1 MKRKNLRLVVLLL
14 LLVVLLT
21 AVCVSAS
28 AADNMPFST
37 IRLIA
42 TTAFGDN
49 QTQIFYPN
57 HEAKT
62 LILYSSK
69 INNVVATN
77 PRWSALDSDGNVIEG
92 MKVTCDDFKKSS
104 YDDVSEIKVTYQ
116 GETTTYLQYHAKEKW
131 PMANVAYS
139 VTDTRDNDGNLIP
152 EEVSTNVK
160 TAGTSKSQKKKW
172 GTTTVT
178 STSDA
183 TPTKKVASNSKI
195 TLLGFAGK
203 IDSIEP
209 QEAVLAQT
217 SNSVTVNWYKTTG
230 TVTININAASL
241 PKTSKLPGVSSVKT
255 IPITVNDRRIVK
267 QTVTPCTNGTIKT
280 VYKEAR
286 PGDPVWWTAEPD
298 EGYKLNTFTAKDAF
312 GKDVTC
318 TVDPSDTNRISFMM
332 PYGEVTV
339 SATFVPLGADDKWNV
354 AKIEDVTLGSHKGTI
369 SGSEITIEGLTRAD
383 DLTKLVPEFTLSKG
397 ASVANANTLHFKN
410 MTRTKVT
417 VTSEDKSRSRDYYV
431 TVYKVDLDGAG
442 TEEDPFLIE
451 STSDFRAFIQYHPEK
466 YYLQK
471 ADLNLNGFTAQQ
483 GGAIVGTYGRPFKGV
498 YDGGGHKITGLTLN
512 DTNTGSNA
520 ALFHTVSGTVKN
532 LTIESDCSFTARQW
546 VGSFALYLKDGGK
559 LDSCVNRASVT
570 CKPTKDAMG
579 GSDAS
584 LNCFAGGLV
593 ARTNSSWRSAPQNQI
608 TNCRNEG
615 GVTVD
620 PADVPNGSFA
630 SAGGLVGG
638 PANVKISRSAN
649 TGAVSNAKSRP
660 TYYGT
665 DGNYTGGLVGQID
678 PNGAFGVKTEIVGCV
693 NSGSVT
699 GGCNVG
705 GIAGRVN
712 DQNGSVLIESCRNLG
727 NVHATNTADVQNVG
741 GILGCG
747 YAEIYNCDSAG
758 TITGETT
765 SASAYRGAIAGY
777 LRRENSVI
785 SRCFVANS
793 DAVVGGQANGVSY
806 TGAVETKFIAASD
819 VNSQTHIDELN
830 AYEKPKSLLKIT
842 FRAPTA
848 DETWANGNY
857 IPGEAETAKGYAA
870 KLLGF
875 AIDGHQAEIDEAAKT
890 VTLVLPHGTALT
902 SLTPILTLSS
912 GATYTPAGAQ
922 DFSAPVTYTV
932 TSEDK
937 SATAEYQVTVTAAEQ
952 SSGLGSFA
960 VKQGSTAYPVTTRED
975 GRKTVTIPASV
986 LASNAE
992 SALTFLY
999 RTNSGEKA
1007 TGTIGGTALTQTT
1020 SGAYDALSWPFSTA
1034 ALTSGTKTLTMTFG
1048 GETQQVDIVIV
1059 PELSSLSVK
1068 IADAAQRVTKTETGY
1083 KLDLPDS
1090 ASTVSVTAVPAL
1102 TSDKVTIDGAS
1113 GATKDVTVTGKDSF
1127 EIVVGS
1133 KTLTVTIN
1141 RVKTTSVTFTT
1152 TPADAAVT
1160 VIDQA
1165 GTPVLPDSDGVYTL
1179 LGGAG
1184 YTYTYRVSSS
1194 GYVTKTGS
1202 LTQVQLRGGSLLIDV
1217 SLAPAGSTVTPV
1229 DPSEP
1234 VTGEWP
1240 SFRGNE
1246 ANNGVTSAKTPISA
1260 DATVK
1265 SWAVQVGGT
1274 PTPPL
1279 MVNGKLYVLT
1289 GSTVKAID
1297 PKTGTVTATSERLA
1311 GTSQFG
1317 TNPIAYGD
1325 GKFYIQL
1332 DANTSDEKAHVQA
1345 IDAATLKSVWVSE
1358 GFEGQL
1364 ISPITYHNG
1373 YIYTGTWQQ
1382 EEKAGT
1388 YFCLSTTDEDPGR
1401 ATETKQTSWTISKTG
1416 GFYWVG
1422 AYAADNYVIFGSD
1435 NGKGGSTEY
1444 GSTLYSVN
1452 AKTGAVID
1460 TETNLIGDLRSAVV
1474 KSGSYVYFTSKAG
1487 YLYRATVSSDGQ
1499 LGTPEALKLDGMIT
1513 GTPVVCGDTVFV
1525 TCSGQTQFQSPG
1537 KIYAIKAD
1545 AETMSVYDRAATTG
1559 YIQSSLLVSD
1569 AYKAGEGKLY
1579 IYGSCNE
1586 ENGTI
1591 NFFKYDVTAHT
1602 FDTGVTKELYTP
1614 TGAEKQYNLCS
1625 LICDA
1630 RGTLYFKND
1639 SGYLT
1644 ALAREVIETDVS
1656 KVEDMIDALFPITD
1670 DSLTAIKQA
1679 RRYYEA
1685 LGDKKSEVTNLTSL
1699 ERAEAEYQQRL
1710 TNKRQTALDD
1720 LKKIYDA
1727 KDTKDFTAKG
1737 LQKLKEAYEEGVRN
1751 INNADDCKL
1760 VESSFNAA
1768 AEKINK
1774 LNGKDITVTFRL
1786 IGALQATQDVNLTK
1800 DSYLPE
1806 YVTWIPTTSYDL
1818 QEDATV
1824 YDLYTKAIGE
1834 AGLRSIGEEN
1844 DYVRTIYAPSCLGG
1858 YALSEFTNG
1867 ARSGWMYTVNG
1878 THPDRGLK
1886 NWKLKDGDVVV
1897 WHYIND
1903 YAHEAADWFDD
1914 PDYPALGDGTYYNG
1928 WLRAADISPEQYV
1941 QQLLGKI
1948 LKVGKN
1954 GTVEPKLTLS
1964 HIGKSVTFTFK
1975 PDKGYHVKDVK
1986 VDGKSVGAVTTYTV
2000 DKLTV
2005 STRIEVEF
2013 TNGVL
2018 PFTDVREADWFY
2030 DDVVYAY
2037 ENGLF
2042 SGTSDTTFSPNT
2054 SMTRAMLV
2062 TVLYR
2067 LEGQPTVSG
2076 RSGFSDVKLN
2086 SYYEDAVTWAADN
2099 GIVNGTGATTF
2110 SPNTNVTREQ
2120 MAAILY
2126 RYAQYKQYGTTASAG
2141 LNGFSDAAKVSTYA
2155 KAPLSW
2161 AVAEKL
2167 VNGSEGR
2174 LLPTGNAT
2182 RAQVAAI
2189 LHRFVENVAKTTA

>member
-1 MKRKNLRLVVLLL
+1 MRKKLRLTVFFLVVA
-14 LLVVLLT
+14 LLVATLCVTVFAEETALPFDTVRLSLYRASKGDTFTFDYRVDYNAKVLVAFYEGNKPKYPQSTSASATWEALNKGKKLE
-21 AVCVSAS
+21 AVTITGPRDGSGIPKDGVTKITISYDGNTYYYSAYFVKKGSICNDAIFSVRYYKEAAVIEKLYPDTETDGSVTIAASVSAS
-28 AADNMPFST
+28 DP
-37 IRLIA
+37 
-42 TTAFGDN
+42 
-49 QTQIFYPN
+49 P
-57 HEAKT
+57 AKD
-62 LILYSSK
+62 L
-69 INNVVATN
+69 
-77 PRWSALDSDGNVIEG
+77 
-92 MKVTCDDFKKSS
+92 
-104 YDDVSEIKVTYQ
+104 
-116 GETTTYLQYHAKEKW
+116 
-131 PMANVAYS
+131 
-139 VTDTRDNDGNLIP
+139 
-152 EEVSTNVK
+152 
-160 TAGTSKSQKKKW
+160 
-172 GTTTVT
+172 
-178 STSDA
+178 
-183 TPTKKVASNSKI
+183 ASNSKVTLTGFIGTI
-195 TLLGFAGK
+195 TKAEPADAVTIDPSGK
-203 IDSIEP
+203 FI
-209 QEAVLAQT
+209 
-217 SNSVTVNWYKTTG
+217 TVNWYKTSG
-230 TVTININAASL
+230 TVKMTVTGFPEASGITGE
-241 PKTSKLPGVSSVKT
+241 KTVTLK
-255 IPITVNDRRIVK
+255 DRRAVVQK
-267 QTVTPCTNGTIKT
+267 AESCTNGKVYPNNASGAYAGDTIK
-280 VYKEAR
+280 
-286 PGDPVWWTAEPD
+286 WTAEAAD
-298 EGYKLNTFTAKDAF
+298 GYKPSTFTVKDALDR
-312 GKDVTC
+312 DVAYTKSEDGEQI
-318 TVDPSDTNRISFMM
+318 TFPA

-339 SATFVPLGADDKWNV
+339 SATFVPLGPNDKSNAARLLGISLGGHEGV
-354 AKIEDVTLGSHKGTI
+354 VTGDNSFKIEGFT
-369 SGSEITIEGLTRAD
+369 AQD
-383 DLTKLVPEFTLSKG
+383 DLSKLKPVFTLSKG
-397 ASVANANTLHFKN
+397 ATVNDADSLTFTNGSQTMVIVRAEDGKH
-410 MTRTKVT
+410 TRVYWVT
-417 VTSEDKSRSRDYYV
+417 PKQMLLS
-431 TVYKVDLDGAG
+431 GAG

-451 STSDFRAFIQYHPEK
+451 NVDDFRKFVQMHPAG
-466 YYLQK
+466 YYKQTCDLDLSGLK
-471 ADLNLNGFTAQQ
+471 AQT
-483 GGAIVGTYGRPFKGV
+483 GGAIVNAAGEPFKGV

-520 ALFHTVSGTVKN
+520 ALFHTISGTVKN
-532 LTIESDCSFTARQW
+532 LTIDSSCSFSARQW

-559 LDSCVNRASVT
+559 LDSCTNLASVT
-570 CKPTKDAMG
+570 CKPSGTVDG
-579 GSDAS
+579 TV
-584 LNCFAGGLV
+584 NCFAGGLV
-593 ARTNSSWRSAPQNQI
+593 ALTDGSTWASAQNQI
-608 TNCRNEG
+608 TNCRNDG
-615 GVTVD
+615 SVTVA
-620 PADVPNGSFA
+620 PADTPNGNFA

-638 PANVKISRSAN
+638 PANVRLSQSVN
-649 TGAVSNAKSRP
+649 TGAVSNEASMQN
-660 TYYGT
+660 YYGM
-665 DGNYTGGLVGQID
+665 DGNCTGGLVGQID
-678 PNGAFGVKTEIVGCV
+678 PNSAFGVKTEIIGCV
-693 NSGSVT
+693 NTGKVS

-705 GIAGRVN
+705 GAAGKVN
-712 DQNGSVLIESCRNLG
+712 NKNGSVLIESCRNLG
-727 NVHATNTADVQNVG
+727 NVHATNTADVQNAG

-785 SRCFVANS
+785 SRCFVANA

-806 TGAVETKFIAASD
+806 SGAVETKFIAASD

-848 DETWANGNY
+848 EETWANGNY
-857 IPGEAETAKGYAA
+857 IPGKAETAKGYEA

-875 AIDGHQAEIDEAAKT
+875 AIDGRQAEIDEAAKT

-902 SLTPILTLSS
+902 SLTPTLTLSS
-912 GATYTPAGAQ
+912 RATYTPAGAQ

-975 GRKTVTIPASV
+975 GRKAVTIPASA

-999 RTNSGEKA
+999 RTNSGKKA

-1034 ALTSGTKTLTMTFG
+1034 TLTSGTKTLTMTFG
-1048 GETQQVDIVIV
+1048 GEKQQVDIVIV
-1059 PELSSLSVK
+1059 PELSSLTVK

-1102 TSDKVTIDGAS
+1102 TSDTVMIS
-1113 GATKDVTVTGKDSF
+1113 GTANTTADVDVTGKTSF
-1127 EIVVGS
+1127 DIVVGG
-1133 KTLTVTIN
+1133 KPLTVAIN

-1152 TPADAAVT
+1152 TPAAAAVT

-1165 GTPVLPDSDGVYTL
+1165 GTPVLPDSKGVYTL

-1240 SFRGNE
+1240 SFRGNVS
-1246 ANNGVTSAKTPISA
+1246 NNGVTSAKTPISK
-1260 DATVK
+1260 DETVK
-1265 SWAVQVGGT
+1265 SWSVQIGGT

-1297 PKTGTVTATSERLA
+1297 PKTGTVTATSETLV

-1332 DANTSDEKAHVQA
+1332 DANTPDEKAHVQA

-1388 YFCLSTTDEDPGR
+1388 YFCLSTTDEDP
-1401 ATETKQTSWTISKTG
+1401 ASAAETKQTSWTISKAG

-1422 AYAADNYVIFGSD
+1422 AYATDNYVIFGSD

-1487 YLYRATVSSDGQ
+1487 YLYRAAVSNAGQ

-1685 LGDKKSEVTNLTSL
+1685 LGNKKSEVTNLTSL

-1710 TNKRQTALDD
+1710 TNKRQTTLDD

-1727 KDTKDFTAKG
+1727 KDTKDFTARG

-1954 GTVEPKLTLS
+1954 GSVEPKLTLS
-1964 HIGKSVTFTFK
+1964 HIGRSVTFTFK

-2042 SGTSDTTFSPNT
+2042 SGTSDTTFSPNA

-2110 SPNTNVTREQ
+2110 SPNANVTREQ

-2141 LNGFSDAAKVSTYA
+2141 LNGFSDAAKVSAYA

-2189 LHRFVENVAKTTA
+2189 LHRFVENVAKPTA

>member
-1 MKRKNLRLVVLLL
+1 MLLL
-14 LLVVLLT
+14 AAAVVFGLFVL
-21 AVCVSAS
+21 
-28 AADNMPFST
+28 AANAETGSFSKVT
-37 IRLIA
+37 LHTTNNDSDAALPEA
-42 TTAFGDN
+42 TYY
-49 QTQIFYPN
+49 FYPN
-57 HEAKT
+57 HRTKT
-62 LILYSSK
+62 LIRYKALTDDDWFEPDGAAKTNYTCETDNPDLTITCEGRFDGLYG
-69 INNVVATN
+69 AGGHEPTN
-77 PRWSALDSDGNVIEG
+77 PLTFKVTDKDGNTETYLG
-92 MKVTCDDFKKSS
+92 YFLTAGKVCKAIKYPYATIISGTKENPRKEILS
-104 YDDVSEIKVTYQ
+104 YSIDVQPGITTYK
-116 GETTTYLQYHAKEKW
+116 TTTA
-131 PMANVAYS
+131 
-139 VTDTRDNDGNLIP
+139 TGNLP
-152 EEVSTNVK
+152 DD
-160 TAGTSKSQKKKW
+160 TAKASKLTLTQFLGEITDAKPD
-172 GTTTVT
+172 GAVT
-178 STSDA
+178 ICED
-183 TPTKKVASNSKI
+183 KASVI
-195 TLLGFAGK
+195 
-203 IDSIEP
+203 
-209 QEAVLAQT
+209 
-217 SNSVTVNWYKTTG
+217 VNWYQ
-230 TVTININAASL
+230 A
-241 PKTSKLPGVSSVKT
+241 
-255 IPITVNDRRIVK
+255 
-267 QTVTPCTNGTIKT
+267 NGTIELTLGNYPAECGIESQTITITDSRALNQIKGSCANGRVSSNDT
-280 VYKEAR
+280 LASSGT
-286 PGDPVWWTAEPD
+286 PLSWTAIAD
-298 EGYKLNTFTAKDAF
+298 DGYKVSTFTIKNAFGQLITDYTTSINANGDTVCTFTA
-312 GKDVTC
+312 
-318 TVDPSDTNRISFMM
+318 

-339 SATFVPLGADDKWNV
+339 SAEFVPLGPSDKSN
-354 AKIEDVTLGSHKGTI
+354 AARLLGISLGSHEGMVT
-369 SGSEITIEGLTRAD
+369 GSNSFKIEGFTAQD
-383 DLTKLVPEFTLSKG
+383 DLSKFTPVFTLSKG
-397 ASVANANTLHFKN
+397 ATVDDKDSLTFTNGSQTMVIVRAEDGKH
-410 MTRTKVT
+410 TRVYWVT
-417 VTSEDKSRSRDYYV
+417 PKQMLLS
-431 TVYKVDLDGAG
+431 GAG

-451 STSDFRAFIQYHPEK
+451 SVDDFKKFVQMHPAGSYK
-466 YYLQK
+466 QTC
-471 ADLNLNGFTAQQ
+471 DLNLSGFKAQT
-483 GGAIVGTYGRPFKGV
+483 GGAIVNVAGEPFKGV
-498 YDGGGHKITGLTLN
+498 YDGGGHKITGLQLN

-532 LTIESDCSFTARQW
+532 LTIDSSCSFTARQW
-546 VGSFALYLKDGGK
+546 VGSFALYLKDGGT
-559 LDSCVNRASVT
+559 LENCVNEASVT
-570 CKPTKDAMG
+570 CKPSDKMQG
-579 GSDAS
+579 GSDYT
-584 LNCFAGGLV
+584 LNCFAGGIV
-593 ARTNSSWRSAPQNQI
+593 ARTDSSWRNVAQNQI
-608 TNCRNEG
+608 TSCRNDG
-615 GVTVD
+615 SVTVD
-620 PADVPNGSFA
+620 PADVANGSFA

-638 PANVKISRSAN
+638 AANVKISRSAN

-660 TYYGT
+660 SYYGT

-678 PNGAFGVKTEIVGCV
+678 PIDAFGVKTELIGCLNTGKV
-693 NSGSVT
+693 S

-705 GIAGRVN
+705 GIAGKVN
-712 DQNGSVLIESCRNLG
+712 NKGGSVLIESCRSLG
-727 NVHATNTADVQNVG
+727 NVHATNETDVQNAG

-747 YAEIYNCDSAG
+747 YAEIYNCDSAAA
-758 TITGETT
+758 ITGETT
-765 SASAYRGAIAGY
+765 AASAYRGAIVGY

-785 SRCFVANS
+785 SRCFVANA
-793 DAVVGGQANGVSY
+793 DAVVGGQASGVSY
-806 TGAVETKFIAASD
+806 SGAVETKFIAASD
-819 VNSQTHIDELN
+819 VNAQTHIDELN

-842 FRAPTA
+842 FRKPT
-848 DETWANGNY
+848 EEEKEWAGDNY
-857 IPGEAETAKGYAA
+857 IPGEAETAKGYEA

-875 AIDGHQAEIDEAAKT
+875 AIDGRQAEIDEAAKT
-890 VTLVLPHGTALT
+890 VTLVLPNGTALT
-902 SLTPILTLSS
+902 SLTPTLTRSS

-922 DFSAPVTYTV
+922 DFSGPVTYTV

-937 SATAEYQVTVTAAEQ
+937 SATATYTVTVTAASEA
-952 SSGLGSFA
+952 SGLGSFA
-960 VKQGSTAYPVTTRED
+960 VKQGSTAYTVTD
-975 GRKTVTIPASV
+975 GQDGKKTVTIPASA

-1034 ALTSGTKTLTMTFG
+1034 TLTSGTKTLTMTFG
-1048 GETQQVDIVIV
+1048 GETQLVDIVIV

-1102 TSDKVTIDGAS
+1102 TSDIVTIS
-1113 GATKDVTVTGKDSF
+1113 GTANTTADVDVTGKTSF
-1127 EIVVGS
+1127 DIVVSG
-1133 KTLTVTIN
+1133 KTLTVAIN

-1165 GTPVLPDSDGVYTL
+1165 GTPVLPDSKGVYTL
-1179 LGGAG
+1179 LGGSG
-1184 YTYTYRVSSS
+1184 YSYTYRVSSS

-1202 LTQVQLRGGSLLIDV
+1202 LAQVHLKGGSLLIDV

-1229 DPSEP
+1229 DPTEP

-1246 ANNGVTSAKTPISA
+1246 ANNGVTSAKTPVSA

-1265 SWAVQVGGT
+1265 SWSVQIGGT

-1279 MVNGKLYVLT
+1279 MVGGKLYVLT

-1297 PKTGTVTATSERLA
+1297 PKTGTVTATSEKLA
-1311 GTSQFG
+1311 GTSQFA

-1388 YFCLSTTDEDPGR
+1388 YFCLSTTDEDPTST
-1401 ATETKQTSWTISKTG
+1401 TETKQTSWTISKQG

-1422 AYAADNYVIFGSD
+1422 AYATDNYVIFGSD
-1435 NGKGGSTEY
+1435 NGKGGYDEY

-1452 AKTGAVID
+1452 AKTGAIID
-1460 TETNLIGDLRSAVV
+1460 TETNLTGDLRSAVV

-1487 YLYRATVSSDGQ
+1487 ILYRATVAANGSLSELQ
-1499 LGTPEALKLDGMIT
+1499 SLKLDGMIT

-1525 TCSGQTQFQSPG
+1525 TCSGQTQFNSTG
-1537 KIYAIKAD
+1537 TIYAVDAATMAVYNDGTAKA
-1545 AETMSVYDRAATTG
+1545 TTTG

-1569 AYKAGEGKLY
+1569 AYKADEGKLY

-1591 NFFKYDVTAHT
+1591 NFFKYDVANHT

-1644 ALAREVIETDVS
+1644 ALAREVIETDAG
-1656 KVEDMIDALFPITD
+1656 KVIEKIDALFPITD
-1670 DSLTAIKQA
+1670 DSLAAIKEA

-1685 LGDKKSEVTNLTSL
+1685 LSPEQKAEVDNLALL
-1699 ERAEAEYQQRL
+1699 EQAEREYQQRL

-1727 KDTKDFTAKG
+1727 KDTKDFTARG
-1737 LQKLKEAYEEGVRN
+1737 LQKLKEAYDEGVRN

-1964 HIGKSVTFTFK
+1964 HIGRSVTFTFK

-2005 STRIEVEF
+2005 STRIEVAF

-2042 SGTSDTTFSPNT
+2042 SGTSDTTFSPNA

-2067 LEGQPTVSG
+2067 LESQPTVSG

-2110 SPNTNVTREQ
+2110 SPNANVTREQ

-2161 AVAEKL
+2161 AFAEKL

>member
-37 IRLIA
+37 IQLIA
-42 TTAFGDN
+42 TTAFGND

-77 PRWSALDSDGNVIEG
+77 PRWSALDSDGNVIAG
-92 MKVTCDDFKKSS
+92 MEVTCDDFKKSS

-152 EEVSTNVK
+152 EEVNTSVK

-172 GTTTVT
+172 GSTTVT

-183 TPTKKVASNSKI
+183 TPTKEVASNTKI

-267 QTVTPCTNGTIKT
+267 QTVTPYTNGTIKT
-280 VYKEAR
+280 VYKEAYA
-286 PGDPVWWTAEPD
+286 GDTVWWTAEPD

-339 SATFVPLGADDKWNV
+339 SATFAELQPGEKSSTARMKSMKLGKYEGKV
-354 AKIEDVTLGSHKGTI
+354 SGT
-369 SGSEITIEGLTRAD
+369 EVTIEGPISTD
-383 DLTKLVPEFTLSKG
+383 DLTQLAPSFTLSNG
-397 ASVANANTLHFKN
+397 AYVEDADTLRFKN
-410 MTRTKVT
+410 RQRQKVT
-417 VTSEDKSRSRDYYV
+417 VMAEDGVHSCDYYV
-431 TVYKVDLDGAG
+431 TVYQVTLEGLG
-442 TEEDPFLIE
+442 TAEKPFLIKDTNDF
-451 STSDFRAFIQYHPEK
+451 TSFVDYHPEAH
-466 YYLQK
+466 YLQQ
-471 ADLNLNGFTAQQ
+471 ADLNLSGVTAPS
-483 GGAIVGTYGRPFKGV
+483 GAVISGTFKGV
-498 YDGGGHKITGLTLN
+498 YDGGNHKITGLKLN
-512 DTNTGSNA
+512 NLSVDSNA

-785 SRCFVANS
+785 SRCFVANADS
-793 DAVVGGQANGVSY
+793 VVGGQANGVSY
-806 TGAVETKFIAASD
+806 SGAVETKFIAASD

-848 DETWANGNY
+848 EETWAGGNY
-857 IPGEAETAKGYAA
+857 IPGEAETAKGYEA

-890 VTLVLPHGTALT
+890 VTLVLPHGTTLT
-902 SLTPILTLSS
+902 SLTPTLTRSS
-912 GATYTPAGAQ
+912 GATYTPTGAQ
-922 DFSAPVTYTV
+922 DFSAPVAYTV

-937 SATAEYQVTVTAAEQ
+937 SATATYTVTVTAASEA
-952 SSGLGSFA
+952 SGLGSFA
-960 VKQGSTAYPVTTRED
+960 VKQGSTAYPVTTGED
-975 GRKTVTIPASV
+975 GRKTVTIPASA

-999 RTNSGEKA
+999 RTNSGKKA
-1007 TGTIGGTALTQTT
+1007 EGAIGGTALTQTT

-1034 ALTSGTKTLTMTFG
+1034 TLTSGTKTLTMTFG
-1048 GETQQVDIVIV
+1048 DETQLVDIVIV

-1102 TSDKVTIDGAS
+1102 TSDTVTIS
-1113 GATKDVTVTGKDSF
+1113 GTANTTADVDVTGKTSF
-1127 EIVVGS
+1127 DIVVSG
-1133 KTLTVTIN
+1133 KTLTVAIN

-1165 GTPVLPDSDGVYTL
+1165 GTPVLPDSKGVYTL

-1246 ANNGVTSAKTPISA
+1246 ANNGVTSAKTPISK
-1260 DATVK
+1260 DETVK
-1265 SWAVQVGGT
+1265 SWSVQIGGT

-1279 MVNGKLYVLT
+1279 MVSGKLYVLT

-1297 PKTGTVTATSERLA
+1297 PKTGTVTATSEKLA

-1382 EEKAGT
+1382 EEKTGA
-1388 YFCLSTTDEDPGR
+1388 YFCLSTTDEDPGST
-1401 ATETKQTSWTISKTG
+1401 TETKYTSWRISKTG

-1422 AYAADNYVIFGSD
+1422 AYATDNYVIFGSD

-1487 YLYRATVSSDGQ
+1487 YLYRAAVSNAGQ

-1591 NFFKYDVTAHT
+1591 NFFKYDVANHT

-1685 LGDKKSEVTNLTSL
+1685 LSDKKSEVTNLTSL

-1727 KDTKDFTAKG
+1727 KDTKDFTARG

-1954 GTVEPKLTLS
+1954 GTVEPKLALS
-1964 HIGKSVTFTFK
+1964 HIGRSVTFTFK

-2042 SGTSDTTFSPNT
+2042 SGTSDTTFSPNA

-2110 SPNTNVTREQ
+2110 SPNANVTREQ

>member
-1 MKRKNLRLVVLLL
+1 MPN
-14 LLVVLLT
+14 T
-21 AVCVSAS
+21 A
-28 AADNMPFST
+28 NPKT
-37 IRLIA
+37 
-42 TTAFGDN
+42 GD
-49 QTQIFYPN
+49 
-57 HEAKT
+57 
-62 LILYSSK
+62 
-69 INNVVATN
+69 
-77 PRWSALDSDGNVIEG
+77 
-92 MKVTCDDFKKSS
+92 
-104 YDDVSEIKVTYQ
+104 
-116 GETTTYLQYHAKEKW
+116 
-131 PMANVAYS
+131 
-139 VTDTRDNDGNLIP
+139 
-152 EEVSTNVK
+152 
-160 TAGTSKSQKKKW
+160 
-172 GTTTVT
+172 TVT
-178 STSDA
+178 
-183 TPTKKVASNSKI
+183 
-195 TLLGFAGK
+195 
-203 IDSIEP
+203 
-209 QEAVLAQT
+209 
-217 SNSVTVNWYKTTG
+217 
-230 TVTININAASL
+230 
-241 PKTSKLPGVSSVKT
+241 
-255 IPITVNDRRIVK
+255 
-267 QTVTPCTNGTIKT
+267 
-280 VYKEAR
+280 
-286 PGDPVWWTAEPD
+286 WTAEPD
-298 EGYKLNTFTAKDAF
+298 EGYKLDKFTVKDAI
-312 GKDVTC
+312 GNDVAYTINQA
-318 TVDPSDTNRISFMM
+318 DSNRISFVA
-332 PYGEVTV
+332 PYGGEVTV
-339 SATFVPLGADDKWNV
+339 SATFAKLQPGEKSSTARMKSMKLGKYEG
-354 AKIEDVTLGSHKGTI
+354 KI
-369 SGSEITIEGLTRAD
+369 SGTEVTIEGPISTD
-383 DLTKLVPEFTLSKG
+383 DLTQLVPSFTLSNG
-397 ASVANANTLHFKN
+397 AYVENAENLRFENMKSKKVRVMAEDGLHY
-410 MTRTKVT
+410 
-417 VTSEDKSRSRDYYV
+417 RDYTV
-431 TVYKVDLDGAG
+431 TVYQVTLEGLG
-442 TEEDPFLIE
+442 TAAEPFLIKDTNDF
-451 STSDFRAFIQYHPEK
+451 TSFAKYHPEAH
-466 YYLQK
+466 YLQRD
-471 ADLNLNGFTAQQ
+471 DLNLSGVTASSGAVI
-483 GGAIVGTYGRPFKGV
+483 GGTFKGV
-498 YDGGGHKITGLTLN
+498 YDGGSYKITGLKLN
-512 DTNTGSNA
+512 NLDTGSNA
-520 ALFHTVSGTVKN
+520 ALFHTISGAVKN

-546 VGSFALYLKDGGK
+546 VGSFALYLKDGGT
-559 LDSCVNRASVT
+559 LDNCTNRAAVT
-570 CKPTKDAMG
+570 CKPSGTVDG
-579 GSDAS
+579 TI
-584 LNCFAGGLV
+584 NCFAGGLV
-593 ARTNSSWRSAPQNQI
+593 ARTDGSLWSSAQNQI
-608 TNCRNEG
+608 TNCRNDG
-615 GVTVD
+615 SVTVA
-620 PADVPNGSFA
+620 PADTPNGNFA

-638 PANVKISRSAN
+638 PANVRLSQSVN
-649 TGAVSNAKSRP
+649 TGEVSNEVSMQN
-660 TYYGT
+660 YYGM
-665 DGNYTGGLVGQID
+665 DGNCTGGIVGQID
-678 PNGAFGVKTEIVGCV
+678 PIDAFAGKTELVGCV
-693 NSGSVT
+693 NTGKVT

-705 GIAGRVN
+705 GVAGKVN
-712 DQNGSVLIESCRNLG
+712 NKNGSVLIESCRNLG
-727 NVHATNTADVQNVG
+727 NVHATNTADVQNAG

-785 SRCFVANS
+785 SRCFVANADS
-793 DAVVGGQANGVSY
+793 VVGGQATGISY

-848 DETWANGNY
+848 EETWAGGNY
-857 IPGEAETAKGYAA
+857 IPGEAETAKGYEA

-875 AIDGHQAEIDEAAKT
+875 AIDGRQAEIDEAAKT
-890 VTLVLPHGTALT
+890 VTLVLPNGTALT
-902 SLTPILTLSS
+902 SLTPTLTLSS

-922 DFSAPVTYTV
+922 DFTSPVTYTI

-937 SATAEYQVTVTAAEQ
+937 SATAAYKVTVTAAEQ

-975 GRKTVTIPASV
+975 GRKTVTIPASA

-999 RTNSGEKA
+999 RTNSGKKA
-1007 TGTIGGTALTQTT
+1007 EGTIGGTALTQTT

-1034 ALTSGTKTLTMTFG
+1034 TLTSGTKALTMTFG
-1048 GETQQVDIVIV
+1048 GEKQLVDIVIV
-1059 PELSSLSVK
+1059 PELSSLTVK
-1068 IADAAQRVTKTETGY
+1068 IADAAQRVTKTEAGY
-1083 KLDLPDS
+1083 KLDLPGS

-1102 TSDKVTIDGAS
+1102 ASDEVTINGTK
-1113 GATKDVTVTGKDSF
+1113 ATTADVDVAGKTSFSITVGG
-1127 EIVVGS
+1127 EPI
-1133 KTLTVTIN
+1133 TVAIN

-1165 GTPVLPDSDGVYTL
+1165 GAPVLPDSEGVYTL

-1246 ANNGVTSAKTPISA
+1246 ANNGVTSAKTSISK
-1260 DATVK
+1260 DETVK
-1265 SWAVQVGGT
+1265 SWSVQIGGT

-1279 MVNGKLYVLT
+1279 MVSGKLYVLT

-1297 PKTGTVTATSERLA
+1297 PKTGTVTATSEKLA

-1382 EEKAGT
+1382 EEKTGT
-1388 YFCLSTTDEDPGR
+1388 YFCLSTTDEDP
-1401 ATETKQTSWTISKTG
+1401 ASANETKQTSWTISKAG

-1422 AYAADNYVIFGSD
+1422 AYATDNYVIFGSD

-1685 LGDKKSEVTNLTSL
+1685 LGDKKSEVTNLASL

-1710 TNKRQTALDD
+1710 TAKRQTALDD

-1964 HIGKSVTFTFK
+1964 HIGRSVTFTFK

-2042 SGTSDTTFSPNT
+2042 SGTSDTTFSPNA

-2110 SPNTNVTREQ
+2110 SPNANVTREQ

>member
-1 MKRKNLRLVVLLL
+1 MKKRKNLRFAVMLLALIL
-14 LLVVLLT
+14 LMT
-21 AVCVSAS
+21 AVSVCVSA
-28 AADNMPFST
+28 ADDDMPFST
-37 IRLIA
+37 IQLIG
-42 TTAFGDN
+42 TNTWNEDVPS
-49 QTQIFYPN
+49 IFYPN

-62 LILYSSK
+62 LIVYSSFTAA
-69 INNVVATN
+69 NVVAEK
-77 PRWSALDSDGNVIEG
+77 PRWSALDSNGNVIEG
-92 MKVTCDDFKKSS
+92 MEVTCDDFKNSS
-104 YDDVSEIKVTYQ
+104 YNDVSAIKVTYQ
-116 GETTTYLQYHAKEKW
+116 GKTATYLQYHAQLKW
-131 PMANVAYS
+131 PLSGVEYS
-139 VTDTRDNDGNLIP
+139 VTDDRDSDGNLIP
-152 EEVSTNVK
+152 EKVSVSPK
-160 TAGTSKSQKKKW
+160 TTGSKPKDKAKW
-172 GTTTVT
+172 GNTTVT
-178 STSDA
+178 TTSTAVPS
-183 TPTKKVASNSKI
+183 KEVASKSKI
-195 TLLGFAGK
+195 TLLGFCGA
-203 IDSIEP
+203 ITSIEP
-209 QEAVLAQT
+209 KDAVLEHT
-217 SNSVTVNWYKTTG
+217 SNSATVNWYKTTG
-230 TVTININAASL
+230 TVTFTIDGKSL
-241 PKTSKLPGVSSVKT
+241 PAGSKLKGTSATKT
-255 IPITVNDRRIVK
+255 ITITDKRVVK

-286 PGDPVWWTAEPD
+286 PGDTVWWTAEPD

-312 GKDVTC
+312 GEDVTC
-318 TVDPSDTNRISFMM
+318 TVAPSDTNRISFMM

-397 ASVANANTLHFKN
+397 ASVANADTLHFKN

-512 DTNTGSNA
+512 DMNDGRNA
-520 ALFHTVSGTVKN
+520 ALFHTVSGAVKN
-532 LTIESDCSFTARQW
+532 LTIESDCSFTARQL

-559 LDSCVNRASVT
+559 LDNCTNRAAVT
-570 CKPTKDAMG
+570 CKPTGAVDG
-579 GSDAS
+579 TI
-584 LNCFAGGLV
+584 NCYAGGLV
-593 ARTNSSWRSAPQNQI
+593 ARTDSSTWASAQNQI
-608 TNCRNEG
+608 TNCRNDG
-615 GVTVD
+615 SVTVA
-620 PADVPNGSFA
+620 PADTPNGNFA

-638 PANVKISRSAN
+638 PANVKISQSVN
-649 TGAVSNAKSRP
+649 TGEVSNEVSMQS
-660 TYYGT
+660 YYGM
-665 DGNYTGGLVGQID
+665 DGNCTGGLVGQID
-678 PNGAFGVKTEIVGCV
+678 PGDAFGVKTEIIGCV
-693 NSGSVT
+693 NTGKVT

-705 GIAGRVN
+705 GVAGKVN
-712 DQNGSVLIESCRNLG
+712 NKNGSVLIESCRNLG
-727 NVHATNTADVQNVG
+727 NVHATNTADVQNAG

-777 LRRENSVI
+777 LRRKNSVI
-785 SRCFVANS
+785 SRCFVANA

-806 TGAVETKFIAASD
+806 SGAVETKFIAASD

-848 DETWANGNY
+848 EETWAGGNY
-857 IPGEAETAKGYAA
+857 IPGEAETAKGYEA

-875 AIDGHQAEIDEAAKT
+875 SIDGHQAEIDEAAKT
-890 VTLVLPHGTALT
+890 VTLVLPHGTTLT
-902 SLTPILTLSS
+902 NLTPTLTVSS
-912 GATYTPAGAQ
+912 GATYTPTGAQ

-937 SATAEYQVTVTAAEQ
+937 SATATYTVTVTAASEA
-952 SSGLGSFA
+952 SGLGSFA
-960 VKQGSTAYPVTTRED
+960 VKQGSTAYPVTTGED
-975 GRKTVTIPASV
+975 GRKTVTIPASA

-1020 SGAYDALSWPFSTA
+1020 SCAYDALSWPFSTA
-1034 ALTSGTKTLTMTFG
+1034 TLTSGTKTLTMTFG

-1102 TSDKVTIDGAS
+1102 TSDTVTIS
-1113 GATKDVTVTGKDSF
+1113 GTANTTADVDVTGKTSF
-1127 EIVVGS
+1127 DIVVSG
-1133 KTLTVTIN
+1133 KTLTVAIN

-1246 ANNGVTSAKTPISA
+1246 ANNGVTSAKTPISK
-1260 DATVK
+1260 DETVK
-1265 SWAVQVGGT
+1265 SWSVQIGGT

-1279 MVNGKLYVLT
+1279 MVSGKLYVLT

-1297 PKTGTVTATSERLA
+1297 PKTGTVTATSEKLA

-1382 EEKAGT
+1382 EEKTGT
-1388 YFCLSTTDEDPGR
+1388 YFCLSTTDEDPTDTG
-1401 ATETKQTSWTISKTG
+1401 ETKYTSWRISKQG

-1422 AYAADNYVIFGSD
+1422 AYATDNYVIFGSD

-1452 AKTGAVID
+1452 AKTGTVID

-1537 KIYAIKAD
+1537 KIYAIKAG
-1545 AETMSVYDRAATTG
+1545 AEPMSVYDRAATTG

-1591 NFFKYDVTAHT
+1591 NFFKYDVANHT

-1710 TNKRQTALDD
+1710 TNKRQTVLDD

-1727 KDTKDFTAKG
+1727 KDTKDFTTRG

-1914 PDYPALGDGTYYNG
+1914 PDYPALGDGTYYNS

-1964 HIGKSVTFTFK
+1964 HIGRSITFTFK

-2042 SGTSDTTFSPNT
+2042 SGTSDTTFSPNA

-2067 LEGQPTVSG
+2067 LESQPTVSG

-2110 SPNTNVTREQ
+2110 SPNANVTREQ

>member
-42 TTAFGDN
+42 TTAFGDD

-116 GETTTYLQYHAKEKW
+116 GKTATYLQYHAQLKW
-131 PMANVAYS
+131 PLSGVEYS
-139 VTDTRDNDGNLIP
+139 VTDDRDSDGNLIP
-152 EEVSTNVK
+152 EKVSVSPK
-160 TAGTSKSQKKKW
+160 TTGNKKKW
-172 GTTTVT
+172 GNTTVT
-178 STSDA
+178 TTSTAVPS
-183 TPTKKVASNSKI
+183 KEVASNSKI

-209 QEAVLAQT
+209 QEAVREQT
-217 SNSVTVNWYKTTG
+217 SNSATVNWYKTTG
-230 TVTININAASL
+230 TVTFTIDGNSL
-241 PKTSKLPGVSSVKT
+241 PADSKLKNTSATKT
-255 IPITVNDRRIVK
+255 ITITDKRVVK

-286 PGDPVWWTAEPD
+286 PGDTVRWTAEPD

-318 TVDPSDTNRISFMM
+318 TVDQSDTNRISFTM
-332 PYGEVTV
+332 PYGEVTI
-339 SATFVPLGADDKWNV
+339 SATFAKLQPGEKSSTARMKSMKLGKYEGKV
-354 AKIEDVTLGSHKGTI
+354 SGT
-369 SGSEITIEGLTRAD
+369 EVTIEGPISTD
-383 DLTKLVPEFTLSKG
+383 DLTQLAPSFTLSNG
-397 ASVANANTLHFKN
+397 AYVEDADTLRFKN
-410 MTRTKVT
+410 RQRQKVT
-417 VTSEDKSRSRDYYV
+417 VMAEDGVHSCDYYV
-431 TVYKVDLDGAG
+431 TVYQVTLEGLG
-442 TEEDPFLIE
+442 TAEKPFLIKDTNDF
-451 STSDFRAFIQYHPEK
+451 TSFVDYHPEAH
-466 YYLQK
+466 YLQQ
-471 ADLNLNGFTAQQ
+471 ADLNLSGVTAPS
-483 GGAIVGTYGRPFKGV
+483 GAVISGTFKGV
-498 YDGGGHKITGLTLN
+498 YDGGNHKITGLKLN
-512 DTNTGSNA
+512 NLSVDSNA

-727 NVHATNTADVQNVG
+727 NVHATNTADVQNAG

-785 SRCFVANS
+785 SRCFVANA

-806 TGAVETKFIAASD
+806 SGAVETKFIAASD

-848 DETWANGNY
+848 EETWAGGNY
-857 IPGEAETAKGYAA
+857 IPGEAETAKGYEA

-890 VTLVLPHGTALT
+890 VTLVLPHGTTLT
-902 SLTPILTLSS
+902 SLTPTLTRSS
-912 GATYTPAGAQ
+912 GATYTPTGAQ
-922 DFSAPVTYTV
+922 DFSAPVAYTV

-937 SATAEYQVTVTAAEQ
+937 SATATYTVTVTAAEQ

-975 GRKTVTIPASV
+975 GRKTVTIPASA

-999 RTNSGEKA
+999 RTNSGKKA
-1007 TGTIGGTALTQTT
+1007 EGTIGDTALTQTT

-1034 ALTSGTKTLTMTFG
+1034 TLTSGTKTLTMTFG

-1102 TSDKVTIDGAS
+1102 ASDEVTIDGAS
-1113 GATKDVTVTGKDSF
+1113 GATKDVTVTGKTSF
-1127 EIVVGS
+1127 DIVVGG
-1133 KTLTVTIN
+1133 KPLTVAIN

-1165 GTPVLPDSDGVYTL
+1165 GTPVLPDSEGVYTL

-1217 SLAPAGSTVTPV
+1217 SLAPAGSTGTPV

-1246 ANNGVTSAKTPISA
+1246 ANNGVTSAKTPVSA

-1265 SWAVQVGGT
+1265 SWSVQIGGT

-1373 YIYTGTWQQ
+1373 YIYTGTWQA
-1382 EEKAGT
+1382 EERTGT
-1388 YFCLSTTDEDPGR
+1388 YFCLSTTDEDP
-1401 ATETKQTSWTISKTG
+1401 TDTDETKYTSWRVSKTG

-1422 AYAADNYVIFGSD
+1422 AYATDNYVIFGSD

-1487 YLYRATVSSDGQ
+1487 YLYRATVAANGSLSE
-1499 LGTPEALKLDGMIT
+1499 LTYLELDGMIT

-1591 NFFKYDVTAHT
+1591 NFFKYDVANHT
-1602 FDTGVTKELYTP
+1602 FDTDVTKELYTP

-1685 LGDKKSEVTNLTSL
+1685 LGNKKSEVTNLTSL

-1727 KDTKDFTAKG
+1727 KDTKDFTTRG

-1964 HIGKSVTFTFK
+1964 HIGRSVTFTFK

-2042 SGTSDTTFSPNT
+2042 SGTSDTTFSPNA

-2110 SPNTNVTREQ
+2110 SPNANVTREQ

-2126 RYAQYKQYGTTASAG
+2126 RYAQYKQYGTTASAS

>member
-37 IRLIA
+37 IQLIA
-42 TTAFGDN
+42 TTAFGND

-92 MKVTCDDFKKSS
+92 MEVTCDDFKKSS

-116 GETTTYLQYHAKEKW
+116 GKTATYLQYHAQLKW
-131 PMANVAYS
+131 PLSGVEYS
-139 VTDTRDNDGNLIP
+139 VTDDRDSDGNLIP
-152 EEVSTNVK
+152 EKVSVSPK
-160 TAGTSKSQKKKW
+160 TTGSKKKDKAKW
-172 GTTTVT
+172 GNTTVT
-178 STSDA
+178 TTSTAVPS
-183 TPTKKVASNSKI
+183 KEVASKSKI
-195 TLLGFAGK
+195 TLLGFCGA
-203 IDSIEP
+203 ITSIEP
-209 QEAVLAQT
+209 KDAVLKQT
-217 SNSVTVNWYKTTG
+217 SNSATVNWYKTTG
-230 TVTININAASL
+230 TVTFTIDGESL
-241 PKTSKLPGVSSVKT
+241 PIDSKLKGTSATKT
-255 IPITVNDRRIVK
+255 IKITDKRVVK

-286 PGDPVWWTAEPD
+286 PGDTVWWTAEPD

-312 GKDVTC
+312 GEDVTC
-318 TVDPSDTNRISFMM
+318 TVDQSDTNRISFTM
-332 PYGEVTV
+332 PYGEVTI
-339 SATFVPLGADDKWNV
+339 SATFAELQPGEKSSTARMKSMKLGKYEGKV
-354 AKIEDVTLGSHKGTI
+354 SGT
-369 SGSEITIEGLTRAD
+369 EVTIEGPISTD
-383 DLTKLVPEFTLSKG
+383 DLTQLAPSFTLSNRAYVKD
-397 ASVANANTLHFKN
+397 ADTLRFKN
-410 MTRTKVT
+410 RQRQKVT
-417 VTSEDKSRSRDYYV
+417 VMAEDGVHSCDYYV
-431 TVYKVDLDGAG
+431 TVYQVTLEGLG
-442 TEEDPFLIE
+442 TAEKPFLIKDTNDF
-451 STSDFRAFIQYHPEK
+451 TSFVDYHPEAH
-466 YYLQK
+466 YLQQ
-471 ADLNLNGFTAQQ
+471 ADLNLSGVTAPS
-483 GGAIVGTYGRPFKGV
+483 GAVISGTFKGV
-498 YDGGGHKITGLTLN
+498 YDGGNHKITGLKLN
-512 DTNTGSNA
+512 NLSVDSNA

-546 VGSFALYLKDGGK
+546 VGSFALYLKDGGT
-559 LDSCVNRASVT
+559 LENCVNEAAVT
-570 CKPTKDAMG
+570 CKPTDAAPG
-579 GSDAS
+579 GSDYS
-584 LNCFAGGLV
+584 INCYVGGLV

-608 TNCRNEG
+608 TNCRNDG
-615 GVTVD
+615 SVTVD
-620 PADVPNGSFA
+620 PADVPAGSFA

-649 TGAVSNAKSRP
+649 TGAVSNVKSRP

-727 NVHATNTADVQNVG
+727 ALHATNTADVQNVG

-765 SASAYRGAIAGY
+765 SASAYRGAIVGY

-785 SRCFVANS
+785 SRCFVANA
-793 DAVVGGQANGVSY
+793 DAVVGGQASGVSY
-806 TGAVETKFIAASD
+806 SGAVETKFIAASD
-819 VNSQTHIDELN
+819 VNAQAHIDELN

-857 IPGEAETAKGYAA
+857 IPGAAETAKGYEA

-875 AIDGHQAEIDEAAKT
+875 AIDGHQAVIDEAAKT
-890 VTLVLPHGTALT
+890 VTLVLPNGTALT
-902 SLTPILTLSS
+902 NLTPTLTVSS
-912 GATYTPAGAQ
+912 GATYTPAGVQ
-922 DFSAPVTYTV
+922 DFTSPVTYTV

-937 SATAEYQVTVTAAEQ
+937 SATAEYQVTVTAAAEET
-952 SSGLGSFA
+952 GLGSFA
-960 VKQGSTAYPVTTRED
+960 VKQGSTAYPVTTGED
-975 GRKTVTIPASV
+975 GRKTVTIPASA

-999 RTNSGEKA
+999 RTNSGKKA
-1007 TGTIGGTALTQTT
+1007 EGAIGGTALTQTT

-1034 ALTSGTKTLTMTFG
+1034 TLTSGTKTLTMTFG
-1048 GETQQVDIVIV
+1048 GEKQLVDIVIV
-1059 PELSSLSVK
+1059 PELSSLTVK
-1068 IADAAQRVTKTETGY
+1068 VADAAQRVTKTETGY

-1102 TSDKVTIDGAS
+1102 ASDAVTINGTS
-1113 GATKDVTVTGKDSF
+1113 GTTADVDVTGKTSF
-1127 EIVVGS
+1127 DIVVGG
-1133 KTLTVTIN
+1133 KTLTVAIN
-1141 RVKTTSVTFTT
+1141 RVKTTAVTFTT

-1165 GTPVLPDSDGVYTL
+1165 RTSVLPDSEGVYTL
-1179 LGGAG
+1179 LGGEG

-1246 ANNGVTSAKTPISA
+1246 ANNGVTSAKTPISK
-1260 DATVK
+1260 DETVK
-1265 SWAVQVGGT
+1265 SWSVQIGGT

-1297 PKTGTVTATSERLA
+1297 PKTGTITATSEKLA

-1388 YFCLSTTDEDPGR
+1388 YFCLSTTDEDPGST
-1401 ATETKQTSWTISKTG
+1401 TETKYTSWRISKTG

-1487 YLYRATVSSDGQ
+1487 YLYRAAVSSDGQ

-1545 AETMSVYDRAATTG
+1545 AEPMSVYDRAATTG

-1644 ALAREVIETDVS
+1644 ALAREVIETDAG
-1656 KVEDMIDALFPITD
+1656 KVIEKIDALFPITD
-1670 DSLTAIKQA
+1670 DSLAAIKEA

-1685 LGDKKSEVTNLTSL
+1685 LSPEQKAEVDNLADL
-1699 ERAEAEYQQRL
+1699 EKAEREYQQRL

-1720 LKKIYDA
+1720 LKKIYEA
-1727 KDTKDFTAKG
+1727 KDTKDFTARG
-1737 LQKLKEAYEEGVRN
+1737 LQKLKEAYDEGVRN

-1867 ARSGWMYTVNG
+1867 TRSGWMYTVNG
-1878 THPDRGLK
+1878 SHPNQGLK
-1886 NWKLKDGDVVV
+1886 YWTLKDGDVVV

-1903 YAHEAADWFDD
+1903 YSHEVADWFND
-1914 PDYPALGDGTYYNG
+1914 PKYPSLGNGTYYND

-2042 SGTSDTTFSPNT
+2042 SGTSDTTFSPNA

-2067 LEGQPTVSG
+2067 LEGQPAVSG

-2110 SPNTNVTREQ
+2110 SPNANVTREQ

-2126 RYAQYKQYGTTASAG
+2126 RYAQYKQYGTAASAS
-2141 LNGFSDAAKVSTYA
+2141 LNGFSDAAKVSAYA

>member
-1 MKRKNLRLVVLLL
+1 MRKILRLAVFFLAVMLLGTTFCIAVPAAEPIVPFDTVNMHVVNTRTKKEFDIYFSVDSTEKI
-14 LLVVLLT
+14 LVSYYEGDAPSFPATKRGAITWFAMKDNERTTSVTINGPGKGNEIDIPDVT
-21 AVCVSAS
+21 AVTIIYGGSEYEYKAYFVPKSNICKYAAFSVKNDNNGQAAIEKMAPHTEADGSVTMAGIPSSDPPVENLAS
-28 AADNMPFST
+28 
-37 IRLIA
+37 
-42 TTAFGDN
+42 
-49 QTQIFYPN
+49 
-57 HEAKT
+57 
-62 LILYSSK
+62 SSK
-69 INNVVATN
+69 VILAGFIGAIKKAE
-77 PRWSALDSDGNVIEG
+77 PDGA
-92 MKVTCDDFKKSS
+92 VT
-104 YDDVSEIKVTYQ
+104 
-116 GETTTYLQYHAKEKW
+116 
-131 PMANVAYS
+131 
-139 VTDTRDNDGNLIP
+139 
-152 EEVSTNVK
+152 
-160 TAGTSKSQKKKW
+160 
-172 GTTTVT
+172 
-178 STSDA
+178 
-183 TPTKKVASNSKI
+183 
-195 TLLGFAGK
+195 
-203 IDSIEP
+203 IDSSGK
-209 QEAVLAQT
+209 A
-217 SNSVTVNWYKTTG
+217 VTVNWYKTSGSIQLTLTG
-230 TVTININAASL
+230 FPEASGITGEKIVTIKDKRTLTQTKGSCTHGSIYSNNTYAYSGDPLSWTAVADDGYKVSAFTIKNALDQSITDYT
-241 PKTSKLPGVSSVKT
+241 TSE
-255 IPITVNDRRIVK
+255 N
-267 QTVTPCTNGTIKT
+267 TNGDM
-280 VYKEAR
+280 VC
-286 PGDPVWWTAEPD
+286 
-298 EGYKLNTFTAKDAF
+298 TFTA
-312 GKDVTC
+312 
-318 TVDPSDTNRISFMM
+318 
-332 PYGEVTV
+332 PYGGVTV
-339 SATFVPLGADDKWNV
+339 SATFEPLGPNDPSNAARMTGISLGGHKGVISSDNTV
-354 AKIEDVTLGSHKGTI
+354 KIEGFT
-369 SGSEITIEGLTRAD
+369 AQD
-383 DLTKLVPEFTLSKG
+383 DLSKLTPAFTLSEG
-397 ASVANANTLHFKN
+397 ATVDNAGELSFESGKAT
-410 MTRTKVT
+410 TVT
-417 VTSEDKSRSRDYYV
+417 VRAADGKHVRHYFV
-431 TVYKVDLDGAG
+431 TPYQMKLSGAG
-442 TEEDPFLIE
+442 TEQDPFLIQ
-451 STSDFRAFIQYHPEK
+451 SVDDFRKFVTMHPAGYYQQTSD
-466 YYLQK
+466 L
-471 ADLNLNGFTAQQ
+471 DLSGFTAKT
-483 GGAIVGTYGRPFKGV
+483 GGAIVGVQNEPFKGV
-498 YDGGGHKITGLTLN
+498 YDGGNHKITGLTLN
-512 DTNTGSNA
+512 STNTGSNA
-520 ALFHTVSGTVKN
+520 ALFHTISGTVKN
-532 LTIESDCSFTARQW
+532 LIIDNTCSFSARQY
-546 VGSFALYLKDGGK
+546 VGSFALYLKDGGS
-559 LDSCVNRASVT
+559 LDNCVNFASVT
-570 CKPTKDAMG
+570 CTPEKQDD
-579 GSDAS
+579 SI
-584 LNCFAGGLV
+584 NCFAGGLV
-593 ARTNSSWRSAPQNQI
+593 ACTDSSTRSSAQNQI
-608 TNCRNEG
+608 TNCRNNG
-615 GVTVD
+615 NVTVGGN
-620 PADVPNGSFA
+620 VTNFA

-638 PANVKISRSAN
+638 PSNVRISQSIN
-649 TGAVSNAKSRP
+649 TGKVSNETSAQN
-660 TYYGT
+660 YYGF
-665 DGNYTGGLVGQID
+665 DGNSTGGIVGQID
-678 PNGAFGVKTEIVGCV
+678 PLAALGVKTEIIGCV
-693 NSGSVT
+693 NIGSVT
-699 GGCNVG
+699 GGSNVG
-705 GIAGRVN
+705 GMIGKVN
-712 DQNGSVLIESCRNLG
+712 YKGGSVLIESCRNLG
-727 NVHATNTADVQNVG
+727 NVHAANTADVQNAG

-777 LRRENSVI
+777 LRRKNSVI
-785 SRCFVANS
+785 SRCFVTNS
-793 DAVVGGQANGVSY
+793 DSVVGGQANGVSY
-806 TGAVETKFIAASD
+806 SGAVETKFIAASD

-848 DETWANGNY
+848 EETWAGGNY
-857 IPGEAETAKGYAA
+857 IPGEAETAKGYEA

-875 AIDGHQAEIDEAAKT
+875 AIDGRQAEIDEAAKT

-902 SLTPILTLSS
+902 SLTPTLTVSS
-912 GATYTPAGAQ
+912 GATYTPTGAQ

-937 SATAEYQVTVTAAEQ
+937 SATATYTVTVTAAEQ

-960 VKQGSTAYPVTTRED
+960 VKQGSTAYTVTD
-975 GRKTVTIPASV
+975 GKDGKKTVTIPASV

-1034 ALTSGTKTLTMTFG
+1034 TLTSGTKTLTMTFG
-1048 GETQQVDIVIV
+1048 GEKQLVDIVIV

-1102 TSDKVTIDGAS
+1102 ASDTVTIS
-1113 GATKDVTVTGKDSF
+1113 GTANTTADVDVTGKTSF
-1127 EIVVGS
+1127 DIVVSG
-1133 KTLTVTIN
+1133 KTLTVAIN

-1165 GTPVLPDSDGVYTL
+1165 GTPVLPDSEGVYTL

-1240 SFRGNE
+1240 SFRGNVS
-1246 ANNGVTSAKTPISA
+1246 NNGVTSAKTPISK
-1260 DATVK
+1260 DETVK
-1265 SWAVQVGGT
+1265 SWSVQIGGT

-1279 MVNGKLYVLT
+1279 MVSGKLYVLS

-1297 PKTGTVTATSERLA
+1297 PKTGTVTATSETLV
-1311 GTSQFG
+1311 GSSQFG

-1332 DANTSDEKAHVQA
+1332 DANTPDEKAHVQA

-1388 YFCLSTTDEDPGR
+1388 YFCLSTTDEDPAS

-1422 AYAADNYVIFGSD
+1422 AYATDNYVIFGSD

-1487 YLYRATVSSDGQ
+1487 YLYRAAVSNAGQ

-1545 AETMSVYDRAATTG
+1545 AETMSVYNDGTAKATTTG

-1591 NFFKYDVTAHT
+1591 NFFKYDVANHT

-1710 TNKRQTALDD
+1710 TNKRQTVLDD

-1727 KDTKDFTAKG
+1727 KDTKDFTTRG

-1954 GTVEPKLTLS
+1954 GSVEPKLTLS
-1964 HIGKSVTFTFK
+1964 HIGRSVTFTFK

-2042 SGTSDTTFSPNT
+2042 SGTSDTTFSPNA

-2099 GIVNGTGATTF
+2099 GIVNGTGASTF
-2110 SPNTNVTREQ
+2110 SPNANVTREQ

-2126 RYAQYKQYGTTASAG
+2126 RYAQYKQYGTTASAS
-2141 LNGFSDAAKVSTYA
+2141 LNGFSDAAKVSAYA

-2167 VNGSEGR
+2167 VNGSEGK
-2174 LLPTGNAT
+2174 LLPTGNAM

>member
-37 IRLIA
+37 IQLIA
-42 TTAFGDN
+42 TTAFGND

-92 MKVTCDDFKKSS
+92 MEVTCDDFKKSS

-116 GETTTYLQYHAKEKW
+116 GKTATYLQYHAQLKW
-131 PMANVAYS
+131 PLSGVEYS
-139 VTDTRDNDGNLIP
+139 VTDDRDSDGNLIP
-152 EEVSTNVK
+152 EKVSVSPK
-160 TAGTSKSQKKKW
+160 TTGSKKKDKAKW
-172 GTTTVT
+172 GNTTVT
-178 STSDA
+178 TTSTAVPS
-183 TPTKKVASNSKI
+183 KEVASKSKI
-195 TLLGFAGK
+195 TLLGFCGA
-203 IDSIEP
+203 ITSIEP
-209 QEAVLAQT
+209 KDAVLKQT
-217 SNSVTVNWYKTTG
+217 SNSATVNWYKTTG
-230 TVTININAASL
+230 TVTFTIDGESL
-241 PKTSKLPGVSSVKT
+241 PIDSKLKGTSATKT
-255 IPITVNDRRIVK
+255 IKITDKRVVK

-286 PGDPVWWTAEPD
+286 PGDTVWWTAEPD

-312 GKDVTC
+312 GEDVTC
-318 TVDPSDTNRISFMM
+318 TVDQSDTNRISFTM
-332 PYGEVTV
+332 PYGEVTI
-339 SATFVPLGADDKWNV
+339 SATFAELQPGEKSSTARMKSMKLGKYEGKV
-354 AKIEDVTLGSHKGTI
+354 SGT
-369 SGSEITIEGLTRAD
+369 EVTIEGPISTD
-383 DLTKLVPEFTLSKG
+383 DLTQLAPSFTLSNRAYVKD
-397 ASVANANTLHFKN
+397 ADTLRFKN
-410 MTRTKVT
+410 RQRQKVT
-417 VTSEDKSRSRDYYV
+417 VMAEDGVHSCDYYV
-431 TVYKVDLDGAG
+431 TVYQVTLEGLG
-442 TEEDPFLIE
+442 TAEKPFLIKDTNDF
-451 STSDFRAFIQYHPEK
+451 TSFVDYHPEAH
-466 YYLQK
+466 YLQQ
-471 ADLNLNGFTAQQ
+471 ADLNLSGVTAPS
-483 GGAIVGTYGRPFKGV
+483 GAVISGTFKGV
-498 YDGGGHKITGLTLN
+498 YDGGNHKITGLKLN
-512 DTNTGSNA
+512 NLSVDSNA

-638 PANVKISRSAN
+638 PANVKISRRAN

-712 DQNGSVLIESCRNLG
+712 DQNGSVLIESCRSLG
-727 NVHATNTADVQNVG
+727 NVHATNTADVQNAG

-793 DAVVGGQANGVSY
+793 DSVVGGQANGVSY
-806 TGAVETKFIAASD
+806 SGAVETKFIAASD

-848 DETWANGNY
+848 EETWAGGNY
-857 IPGEAETAKGYAA
+857 IPGKAETAKGYEA

-875 AIDGHQAEIDEAAKT
+875 AIDGRQAEIDEAAKT
-890 VTLVLPHGTALT
+890 VTLVLPHGTTLT
-902 SLTPILTLSS
+902 SLTPTLTRSS
-912 GATYTPAGAQ
+912 GATYTPTGAQ
-922 DFSAPVTYTV
+922 DFSATVNYTV

-937 SATAEYQVTVTAAEQ
+937 SATATYTVTVTAA
-952 SSGLGSFA
+952 SKASGLGSFA
-960 VKQGSTAYPVTTRED
+960 VKQGSTAYPVTTGEG

-999 RTNSGEKA
+999 RTNSGKKA
-1007 TGTIGGTALTQTT
+1007 EGTIGGTALTQTT

-1034 ALTSGTKTLTMTFG
+1034 TLTSGTKTLTMTFG

-1059 PELSSLSVK
+1059 PELSSLTVK

-1102 TSDKVTIDGAS
+1102 TSDTVMIS
-1113 GATKDVTVTGKDSF
+1113 GTANTTADVDVTGKTSF
-1127 EIVVGS
+1127 DIVVGG
-1133 KTLTVTIN
+1133 KPLTVAIN

-1160 VIDQA
+1160 VILNQK
-1165 GTPVLPDSDGVYTL
+1165 TTVLPDSEGVYTL
-1179 LGGAG
+1179 LGGEG

-1202 LTQVQLRGGSLLIDV
+1202 LDSNDLTGGKLKLII

-1246 ANNGVTSAKTPISA
+1246 ANNGVTSAKTPVSA

-1265 SWAVQVGGT
+1265 SWSVQIGGT

-1279 MVNGKLYVLT
+1279 MVNGKLYVLS

-1297 PKTGTVTATSERLA
+1297 PKTGTVTATSEKLA

-1382 EEKAGT
+1382 EEKTGT
-1388 YFCLSTTDEDPGR
+1388 YFCLSTTDEDPAS
-1401 ATETKQTSWTISKTG
+1401 ATETKQTSWTISKQG

-1422 AYAADNYVIFGSD
+1422 AYATDNYVIFGSD

-1452 AKTGAVID
+1452 AKTGTVID

-1487 YLYRATVSSDGQ
+1487 YLYRAAVSSDGQ

-1545 AETMSVYDRAATTG
+1545 AETMSVYSSAGTTG

-1591 NFFKYDVTAHT
+1591 NFFKYDVANHT

-1727 KDTKDFTAKG
+1727 KDTKGFTARG

-2042 SGTSDTTFSPNT
+2042 SGTSDTTFSPNA

-2076 RSGFSDVKLN
+2076 RSGFSDVKLS

-2110 SPNTNVTREQ
+2110 SPNANVTREQ

-2141 LNGFSDAAKVSTYA
+2141 LNGFSDAAKVSAYA

-2161 AVAEKL
+2161 AFAEKL

>member
-42 TTAFGDN
+42 TTAFGDD

-116 GETTTYLQYHAKEKW
+116 GKTATYLQYHAQLKW
-131 PMANVAYS
+131 PLSGVEYS
-139 VTDTRDNDGNLIP
+139 VTDDRDSDGNLIP
-152 EEVSTNVK
+152 EKVSVSPK
-160 TAGTSKSQKKKW
+160 TTGNKKKW
-172 GTTTVT
+172 GNTTVT
-178 STSDA
+178 TTSTAVPS
-183 TPTKKVASNSKI
+183 KEVASNSKI

-209 QEAVLAQT
+209 QEAVREQT
-217 SNSVTVNWYKTTG
+217 SNSATVNWYKTTG
-230 TVTININAASL
+230 TVTFTIDGNSL
-241 PKTSKLPGVSSVKT
+241 PADSKLKNTSATKT
-255 IPITVNDRRIVK
+255 ITITDKRVVK

-286 PGDPVWWTAEPD
+286 PGDTVRWTAEPD

-318 TVDPSDTNRISFMM
+318 TVDQSDTNRISFTM
-332 PYGEVTV
+332 PYGEVTI
-339 SATFVPLGADDKWNV
+339 SATFAKLQPGEKSSTARMKSMKLGKYEGKV
-354 AKIEDVTLGSHKGTI
+354 SGT
-369 SGSEITIEGLTRAD
+369 EVTIEGPISTD
-383 DLTKLVPEFTLSKG
+383 DLTQLAPSFTLSNG
-397 ASVANANTLHFKN
+397 AYVKDADTLHFKN
-410 MTRTKVT
+410 RQRQKVT
-417 VTSEDKSRSRDYYV
+417 VMAEDGVHSCDYYV
-431 TVYKVDLDGAG
+431 TVYQVTLEGLG
-442 TEEDPFLIE
+442 TAEKPFLIKDTNDF
-451 STSDFRAFIQYHPEK
+451 TSFVDYHPEAH
-466 YYLQK
+466 YLQQ
-471 ADLNLNGFTAQQ
+471 ADLNLSGVTAPS
-483 GGAIVGTYGRPFKGV
+483 GAVISGTFKGV
-498 YDGGGHKITGLTLN
+498 YDGGNHKITGLKLN
-512 DTNTGSNA
+512 NLSVDSNA

-727 NVHATNTADVQNVG
+727 NVHATNTADVQNAG

-793 DAVVGGQANGVSY
+793 DAVVGGQANGISY

-848 DETWANGNY
+848 EETWAGGNY
-857 IPGEAETAKGYAA
+857 IPGEAETAKGYEA

-875 AIDGHQAEIDEAAKT
+875 AIDGRQAEIDEAAKT

-902 SLTPILTLSS
+902 NLTPTLTVSS
-912 GATYTPAGAQ
+912 RATYTPAGAQ
-922 DFSAPVTYTV
+922 DFTSPVTYTV

-937 SATAEYQVTVTAAEQ
+937 SATAEYQVTVTAAAEET
-952 SSGLGSFA
+952 GLGSFA
-960 VKQGSTAYPVTTRED
+960 VKQGSTAYTVTD
-975 GRKTVTIPASV
+975 GRDGKKTVTIPASALV
-986 LASNAE
+986 SNAE

-1034 ALTSGTKTLTMTFG
+1034 TLTSGTKTLTMTFG
-1048 GETQQVDIVIV
+1048 SETQQVDIVIV
-1059 PELSSLSVK
+1059 PELSSLTVK

-1102 TSDKVTIDGAS
+1102 ASDTVTISSTANTT
-1113 GATKDVTVTGKDSF
+1113 ADVEVTGKTSF
-1127 EIVVGS
+1127 DIVVGG
-1133 KTLTVTIN
+1133 KPLTVAIN

-1165 GTPVLPDSDGVYTL
+1165 GTPVLPDSKGVYTL

-1240 SFRGNE
+1240 SFRGNVS
-1246 ANNGVTSAKTPISA
+1246 NNGVTSAKTPISK
-1260 DATVK
+1260 DETVK
-1265 SWAVQVGGT
+1265 SWSVQIGGT

-1279 MVNGKLYVLT
+1279 MVNGKLYVLS

-1297 PKTGTVTATSERLA
+1297 PKTGTVTATSETLA

-1373 YIYTGTWQQ
+1373 YIYTGTWQA
-1382 EEKAGT
+1382 EERTGT
-1388 YFCLSTTDEDPGR
+1388 YFCLSTTDEDPAK
-1401 ATETKQTSWTISKTG
+1401 ATETKQTSWTISKAG

-1422 AYAADNYVIFGSD
+1422 AYATDNYVIFGSD

-1487 YLYRATVSSDGQ
+1487 YLYRAAVSGDGQ
-1499 LGTPEALKLDGMIT
+1499 LGTPEALKLDGMVT
-1513 GTPVVCGDTVFV
+1513 GTPVVCSDTVFV

-1591 NFFKYDVTAHT
+1591 NFFKYDVANHT

-1727 KDTKDFTAKG
+1727 KDTKDFTARG

-1954 GTVEPKLTLS
+1954 GSVEPKLTLS
-1964 HIGKSVTFTFK
+1964 HIGRSVTFTFK

-2042 SGTSDTTFSPNT
+2042 SGTSDTTFSPNA

-2099 GIVNGTGATTF
+2099 SIVNGTGATTF
-2110 SPNTNVTREQ
+2110 SPNANVTREQ

-2167 VNGSEGR
+2167 VNGSEGK

>member
-1 MKRKNLRLVVLLL
+1 MLLALIL
-14 LLVVLLT
+14 LMT
-21 AVCVSAS
+21 AVSVCVSA
-28 AADNMPFST
+28 ADDDMPFST
-37 IRLIA
+37 IQLIG
-42 TTAFGDN
+42 TNTWNEDV
-49 QTQIFYPN
+49 TSIFYPN

-62 LILYSSK
+62 LIVYSSFTAA
-69 INNVVATN
+69 NVVAEK
-77 PRWSALDSDGNVIEG
+77 PRWSALDSNGNVIEG
-92 MKVTCDDFKKSS
+92 MEVTCDDFKNSS
-104 YDDVSEIKVTYQ
+104 YNDVSAIKVTYQ
-116 GETTTYLQYHAKEKW
+116 GKTATYLQYHAQLKW
-131 PMANVAYS
+131 PLSGVEYS
-139 VTDTRDNDGNLIP
+139 VTDDRDSDGNLIP
-152 EEVSTNVK
+152 EKVSVSPK
-160 TAGTSKSQKKKW
+160 TTGNKKKDKAKW
-172 GTTTVT
+172 GNTTVT
-178 STSDA
+178 TTSTAVPS
-183 TPTKKVASNSKI
+183 KEVASKSKI
-195 TLLGFAGK
+195 TLLGFCGA
-203 IDSIEP
+203 ITSIEP
-209 QEAVLAQT
+209 KDAVLKQT
-217 SNSVTVNWYKTTG
+217 SNSATVNWYKTTG
-230 TVTININAASL
+230 TVTFTIDGNSL
-241 PKTSKLPGVSSVKT
+241 PEGSKLKGTSATKT
-255 IPITVNDRRIVK
+255 ITITDKRVVK

-286 PGDPVWWTAEPD
+286 PGDTVWWTAEPD

-312 GKDVTC
+312 GEDVTC

-520 ALFHTVSGTVKN
+520 ALFHTISGTVKN
-532 LTIESDCSFTARQW
+532 LTIDNLCSFTARQW

-559 LDSCVNRASVT
+559 LDSCTNLASVT
-570 CKPTKDAMG
+570 CKPSGTVDG
-579 GSDAS
+579 TV
-584 LNCFAGGLV
+584 NCFAGGLV
-593 ARTNSSWRSAPQNQI
+593 ALTDGSTWASAQNQI
-608 TNCRNEG
+608 VNCRNDG
-615 GVTVD
+615 SVTVA
-620 PADVPNGSFA
+620 PADTPNGNFA

-638 PANVKISRSAN
+638 PANVKISQSVN
-649 TGAVSNAKSRP
+649 TGEVSNEVSMQN
-660 TYYGT
+660 YYGM
-665 DGNYTGGLVGQID
+665 DGNCTGGLVGQID
-678 PNGAFGVKTEIVGCV
+678 PNSAFGVKTEIIGCV
-693 NSGSVT
+693 NTGKVT

-705 GIAGRVN
+705 GVAGKVN
-712 DQNGSVLIESCRNLG
+712 NKNGSVLIESCRNLG
-727 NVHATNTADVQNVG
+727 NVHATNTADVQNAG

-765 SASAYRGAIAGY
+765 SASAYRGAIVGY

-785 SRCFVANS
+785 SRCFVANA

-806 TGAVETKFIAASD
+806 SGAVETKFIAASD

-848 DETWANGNY
+848 EETWANGNY
-857 IPGEAETAKGYAA
+857 IPGEAETAKGYEA

-875 AIDGHQAEIDEAAKT
+875 AIDGRQAEIDEAAKT

-902 SLTPILTLSS
+902 SLTPTLTRSS

-922 DFSAPVTYTV
+922 DFTSPVTYTV

-937 SATAEYQVTVTAAEQ
+937 SATAAYTVTVTAASEA
-952 SSGLGSFA
+952 SGLGSFA
-960 VKQGSTAYPVTTRED
+960 VKQGSTAYTVTD
-975 GRKTVTIPASV
+975 GQDGKKTVTIPASA

-1020 SGAYDALSWPFSTA
+1020 SGVYDALSWPFSTA
-1034 ALTSGTKTLTMTFG
+1034 TLTSGTKTLTMTFG
-1048 GETQQVDIVIV
+1048 GEKQLVDIVIV

-1083 KLDLPDS
+1083 KLDLPD
-1090 ASTVSVTAVPAL
+1090 ATSTVSVTAVPAL
-1102 TSDKVTIDGAS
+1102 ASDEVTIDGTS
-1113 GATKDVTVTGKDSF
+1113 GATKDVTVTGKTSF
-1127 EIVVGS
+1127 DIVVGS
-1133 KTLTVTIN
+1133 KTLTVAIN

-1165 GTPVLPDSDGVYTL
+1165 GTPVLPDSKGVYTL

-1194 GYVTKTGS
+1194 GYVTKTRS
-1202 LTQVQLRGGSLLIDV
+1202 LTQGQLGGGSLLIDV

-1246 ANNGVTSAKTPISA
+1246 ANNGVTSAKTPISK
-1260 DATVK
+1260 DETVK
-1265 SWAVQVGGT
+1265 SWSVQIGGT

-1279 MVNGKLYVLT
+1279 MVSGKLYVLT

-1297 PKTGTVTATSERLA
+1297 PKTGTVTATSEKLA

-1382 EEKAGT
+1382 EEKTGT
-1388 YFCLSTTDEDPGR
+1388 YFCLSTTDEDP
-1401 ATETKQTSWTISKTG
+1401 TDTDETKYTSWRISKQG

-1487 YLYRATVSSDGQ
+1487 YLYRATVAANGSLSE
-1499 LGTPEALKLDGMIT
+1499 LTSLELDGMIT

-1591 NFFKYDVTAHT
+1591 NFFKYDVANHT

-1727 KDTKDFTAKG
+1727 KDTKDFTARG

-1954 GTVEPKLTLS
+1954 GAVEPKLTLS

-2042 SGTSDTTFSPNT
+2042 SGTSDTTFSPNA

-2110 SPNTNVTREQ
+2110 SPNANVTREQ

>member
-1 MKRKNLRLVVLLL
+1 MRKKLRLTVFFLVVA
-14 LLVVLLT
+14 LLVATLCVTVFAEETALPFDTVRLSLYRAKDGNTFTFDYCVDYNAKVLVAFYEGNNPRYPANANAIATWEALNNGKKVET
-21 AVCVSAS
+21 VTIKGPSDGSGIPKKDVTKITISYDGNTYNYSAYFVKRGSICNDAIFSVRYYKEAAVIEKLYPDTETDGSVTIAASVSAS
-28 AADNMPFST
+28 DP
-37 IRLIA
+37 
-42 TTAFGDN
+42 
-49 QTQIFYPN
+49 P
-57 HEAKT
+57 AKD
-62 LILYSSK
+62 L
-69 INNVVATN
+69 
-77 PRWSALDSDGNVIEG
+77 
-92 MKVTCDDFKKSS
+92 
-104 YDDVSEIKVTYQ
+104 
-116 GETTTYLQYHAKEKW
+116 
-131 PMANVAYS
+131 
-139 VTDTRDNDGNLIP
+139 
-152 EEVSTNVK
+152 
-160 TAGTSKSQKKKW
+160 
-172 GTTTVT
+172 
-178 STSDA
+178 
-183 TPTKKVASNSKI
+183 ASNSKVTLTGFIGTI
-195 TLLGFAGK
+195 TKAEPADAVTIDPSGK
-203 IDSIEP
+203 FI
-209 QEAVLAQT
+209 
-217 SNSVTVNWYKTTG
+217 TVNWYKTSG
-230 TVTININAASL
+230 TVKMTVTGFPEASGITGE
-241 PKTSKLPGVSSVKT
+241 KTVTLK
-255 IPITVNDRRIVK
+255 DRRAVVQK
-267 QTVTPCTNGTIKT
+267 AESCTNGRVYSNNASGAYAGDTIK
-280 VYKEAR
+280 
-286 PGDPVWWTAEPD
+286 WTAEAAD
-298 EGYKLNTFTAKDAF
+298 GYKPSTFTVKDAL
-312 GKDVTC
+312 GRDVAYTKSEDGEQI
-318 TVDPSDTNRISFMM
+318 TFPA

-339 SATFVPLGADDKWNV
+339 SATFVPLGPNDKSNAARLLGISLGGHEGV
-354 AKIEDVTLGSHKGTI
+354 VTGDNSFKIEGFT
-369 SGSEITIEGLTRAD
+369 AQD
-383 DLTKLVPEFTLSKG
+383 DLSKLKPVFTLSKG
-397 ASVANANTLHFKN
+397 ATVNDADSLTFTNGSQTMVIVRAEDGKH
-410 MTRTKVT
+410 TRVYWVT
-417 VTSEDKSRSRDYYV
+417 PKQMLLS
-431 TVYKVDLDGAG
+431 GAG

-451 STSDFRAFIQYHPEK
+451 SVDDFRKFVQMHPAGSYK
-466 YYLQK
+466 QTC
-471 ADLNLNGFTAQQ
+471 DLNLSGFKAQT
-483 GGAIVGTYGRPFKGV
+483 GGAIVNAAGEPFKGV

-520 ALFHTVSGTVKN
+520 ALFHTISGTVKN
-532 LTIESDCSFTARQW
+532 LTIDNSCSFTARQW

-559 LDSCVNRASVT
+559 LDSCTNLASVT
-570 CKPTKDAMG
+570 CKPSGTVDG
-579 GSDAS
+579 TV
-584 LNCFAGGLV
+584 NCFAGGLV
-593 ARTNSSWRSAPQNQI
+593 ALTDGSTWASAQNQI
-608 TNCRNEG
+608 VNCRNDG
-615 GVTVD
+615 SVTVV
-620 PADVPNGSFA
+620 PDVDKDGRPIGNFA

-638 PANVKISRSAN
+638 PANVKISQSVN
-649 TGAVSNAKSRP
+649 TGAVSNEASMQN
-660 TYYGT
+660 YYGM
-665 DGNYTGGLVGQID
+665 DGNCTGGLVGQID
-678 PNGAFGVKTEIVGCV
+678 PNSAFGVKTEIIGCV
-693 NSGSVT
+693 NTGKVT

-705 GIAGRVN
+705 GVAGKVN
-712 DQNGSVLIESCRNLG
+712 NKNGSVLIESCRNLG
-727 NVHATNTADVQNVG
+727 NVHATNTADVQNAG

-785 SRCFVANS
+785 SRCFVANA

-806 TGAVETKFIAASD
+806 SGAVETKFIAASD

-848 DETWANGNY
+848 EETWAGGNY
-857 IPGEAETAKGYAA
+857 IPGEAETANGYEA

-875 AIDGHQAEIDEAAKT
+875 SIDGHQAEIDEAAKT
-890 VTLVLPHGTALT
+890 VTLVLPHGTTLT
-902 SLTPILTLSS
+902 SLTPTLTRSS
-912 GATYTPAGAQ
+912 GATYTPTGAQ
-922 DFSAPVTYTV
+922 DFSATVNYTV

-937 SATAEYQVTVTAAEQ
+937 SATATYTVTVTAASEA
-952 SSGLGSFA
+952 SGLGSFA
-960 VKQGSTAYPVTTRED
+960 VKQGSTAYPVTTGED
-975 GRKTVTIPASV
+975 GRKTVTIPASA

-1034 ALTSGTKTLTMTFG
+1034 TLTSGTKTLTMTFG
-1048 GETQQVDIVIV
+1048 GEKQLVDIVIV
-1059 PELSSLSVK
+1059 PELSSLTVK

-1102 TSDKVTIDGAS
+1102 TSDTVTIS
-1113 GATKDVTVTGKDSF
+1113 GTANTTADVDVTGKTSF
-1127 EIVVGS
+1127 DIVVSG
-1133 KTLTVTIN
+1133 KTLTVAIN

-1165 GTPVLPDSDGVYTL
+1165 GTPVLPDSKGVYTL

-1246 ANNGVTSAKTPISA
+1246 ANNGVTSAKTSISK
-1260 DATVK
+1260 DETVK
-1265 SWAVQVGGT
+1265 SWSVQIGGT

-1279 MVNGKLYVLT
+1279 MVSGKLYVLT

-1297 PKTGTVTATSERLA
+1297 PKTGTVTATSEKLA

-1382 EEKAGT
+1382 EEKTGT
-1388 YFCLSTTDEDPGR
+1388 YFCLSTTDEDP
-1401 ATETKQTSWTISKTG
+1401 TDTDETKYTSWRISKQG

-1422 AYAADNYVIFGSD
+1422 AYATDNYVIFGSD

-1452 AKTGAVID
+1452 AKTGALID
-1460 TETNLIGDLRSAVV
+1460 TETNLIGDIRSAVV
-1474 KSGSYVYFTSKAG
+1474 KSGSYVYFASKAG
-1487 YLYRATVSSDGQ
+1487 YLYRAAVSNAGQ

-1545 AETMSVYDRAATTG
+1545 AEPMSVYDRAATTG

-1591 NFFKYDVTAHT
+1591 NFFKYDVANHT

-1685 LGDKKSEVTNLTSL
+1685 LSDKKSEVTNLTSL

-1727 KDTKDFTAKG
+1727 KDTKDFTARG

-1954 GTVEPKLTLS
+1954 GTVEPKLALS
-1964 HIGKSVTFTFK
+1964 HIGRSVTFTFK

-2042 SGTSDTTFSPNT
+2042 SGTSDTTFSPNA

-2110 SPNTNVTREQ
+2110 SPNANVTREQ

-2167 VNGSEGR
+2167 VNGSEGK
-2174 LLPTGNAT
+2174 LLPTGNAM

>member
-1 MKRKNLRLVVLLL
+1 MLTGLKAELTGAEEGTSVTVINPANGRKLGILGPMVN
-14 LLVVLLT
+14 
-21 AVCVSAS
+21 AVNFKISKEGETDVIYKGYFIPDGHGFYSAS
-28 AADNMPFST
+28 YSVS
-37 IRLIA
+37 A
-42 TTAFGDN
+42 TTAIKDI
-49 QTQIFYPN
+49 TM
-57 HEAKT
+57 KT
-62 LILYSSK
+62 
-69 INNVVATN
+69 
-77 PRWSALDSDGNVIEG
+77 
-92 MKVTCDDFKKSS
+92 
-104 YDDVSEIKVTYQ
+104 
-116 GETTTYLQYHAKEKW
+116 
-131 PMANVAYS
+131 
-139 VTDTRDNDGNLIP
+139 
-152 EEVSTNVK
+152 
-160 TAGTSKSQKKKW
+160 
-172 GTTTVT
+172 GTTAY
-178 STSDA
+178 TSDNTQVNIPPDA
-183 TPTKKVASNSKI
+183 TAKASHLQLNGFLGEI
-195 TLLGFAGK
+195 TSA
-203 IDSIEP
+203 SPES
-209 QEAVLAQT
+209 AVTISEDKRSA
-217 SNSVTVNWYKTTG
+217 TVNWYQ
-230 TVTININAASL
+230 A
-241 PKTSKLPGVSSVKT
+241 
-255 IPITVNDRRIVK
+255 
-267 QTVTPCTNGTIKT
+267 NGTIQLALKWT
-280 VYKEAR
+280 QNGEDKETTISITDKR
-286 PGDPVWWTAEPD
+286 VSNLKWTMQQTHGRILRGFSGSMPCSGEPITWVASPE
-298 EGYKLNTFTAKDAF
+298 EGYKLDKFT
-312 GKDVTC
+312 VTNADGQP
-318 TVDPSDTNRISFMM
+318 VNYKMDPTDPNKMSLPI
-332 PYGEVTV
+332 PYGEFSV
-339 SATFVPLGADDKWNV
+339 SASFIPLEAGDKSSVALLKSFTIDGRTATPDSNHNVVIEGVPKSTDLSTLKPTFV
-354 AKIEDVTLGSHKGTI
+354 
-369 SGSEITIEGLTRAD
+369 
-383 DLTKLVPEFTLSKG
+383 LSKG
-397 ASVANANTLHFKN
+397 ASVDKADTLTFEPNVRKTITVRAENGINTSSYFITIKQ
-410 MTRTKVT
+410 MQ
-417 VTSEDKSRSRDYYV
+417 
-431 TVYKVDLDGAG
+431 LDGEG
-442 TEEDPFLIE
+442 TEQSPFLI
-451 STSDFRAFIQYHPEK
+451 TSADDFKKFMQMPVAGVYKQT
-466 YYLQK
+466 
-471 ADLNLNGFTAQQ
+471 ADLDLTGVTGTAGSLISSFSGTYDGDGNTIKNLKLETNGNASIFGWLRGTVRNLKIDKTCSFSGQYRVAAIAQFLS
-483 GGAIVGTYGRPFKGV
+483 GDGAIKNCTSYAAITCAAPKVDQSINTY
-498 YDGGGHKITGLTLN
+498 
-512 DTNTGSNA
+512 
-520 ALFHTVSGTVKN
+520 
-532 LTIESDCSFTARQW
+532 
-546 VGSFALYLKDGGK
+546 
-559 LDSCVNRASVT
+559 
-570 CKPTKDAMG
+570 
-579 GSDAS
+579 
-584 LNCFAGGLV
+584 
-593 ARTNSSWRSAPQNQI
+593 
-608 TNCRNEG
+608 
-615 GVTVD
+615 
-620 PADVPNGSFA
+620 
-630 SAGGLVGG
+630 VGG
-638 PANVKISRSAN
+638 FVSETTAEGTSKISRLEN
-649 TGAVSNAKSRP
+649 
-660 TYYGT
+660 
-665 DGNYTGGLVGQID
+665 
-678 PNGAFGVKTEIVGCV
+678 CV
-693 NSGSVT
+693 NHGTITIKGENAHT
-699 GGCNVG
+699 GRVG
-705 GIAGRVN
+705 GIAGSASN
-712 DQNGSVLIESCRNLG
+712 SFIQNCRNYAAIYCGKSQENYYGSVGNFAGGIVGQASGRTTLVGCANSAAISAGGYTGGIVGLANDLHNSSLVIESCYNTG
-727 NVHATNTADVQNVG
+727 KITGYNVQSNQYVG
-741 GILGCG
+741 GIAGSAYG
-747 YAEIYNCDSAG
+747 EIGNCYNTG
-758 TITGETT
+758 EITGETT
-765 SASAYRGAIAGY
+765 SGNAYRGAILGYANRETGSGVTNIRDCYAGQAY
-777 LRRENSVI
+777 TTTL
-785 SRCFVANS
+785 
-793 DAVVGGQANGVSY
+793 GGQAASATVDNKTVVKTNDKMKTQAFVDLLNSY
-806 TGAVETKFIAASD
+806 T
-819 VNSQTHIDELN
+819 
-830 AYEKPKSLLKIT
+830 KPKSLVKVT
-842 FRAPTA
+842 FALPAEGENDGFPVVST
-848 DETWANGNY
+848 
-857 IPGEAETAKGYAA
+857 GEAAKGYEA

-890 VTLVLPHGTALT
+890 VTLVLPNGTTLT
-902 SLTPILTLSS
+902 SLTPTLTRSS
-912 GATYTPAGAQ
+912 GATYTPTGAH

-932 TSEDK
+932 TSEDQ
-937 SATAEYQVTVTAAEQ
+937 SATAAYTVTVTAASEA
-952 SSGLGSFA
+952 SGLGYFA
-960 VKQGSTAYPVTTRED
+960 VKQGSTAYTVTD
-975 GRKTVTIPASV
+975 GQDGKKTVTIPASA

-999 RTNSGEKA
+999 RTNSGKKA
-1007 TGTIGGTALTQTT
+1007 EGAIGGTALTQTT

-1034 ALTSGTKTLTMTFG
+1034 TLTSGTKTLTMTFG
-1048 GETQQVDIVIV
+1048 GEKQLVDIVIV
-1059 PELSSLSVK
+1059 PELSSLTVK
-1068 IADAAQRVTKTETGY
+1068 IADATQRVTKTETGY

-1102 TSDKVTIDGAS
+1102 TSDEVTIDGTS

-1127 EIVVGS
+1127 DIVVSG
-1133 KTLTVTIN
+1133 KPLTVTIN

-1165 GTPVLPDSDGVYTL
+1165 GTPVLPDSEGVYTL

-1246 ANNGVTSAKTPISA
+1246 ANNGVTSAKTPVSA

-1297 PKTGTVTATSERLA
+1297 PKTGTVTATSEKLA

-1382 EEKAGT
+1382 EEKTGT
-1388 YFCLSTTDEDPGR
+1388 YFCLSTTDENP
-1401 ATETKQTSWTISKTG
+1401 ASAIETKQTSWTISKAG

-1422 AYAADNYVIFGSD
+1422 AYATDNYVIFGSD

-1487 YLYRATVSSDGQ
+1487 SLYRATVAANGSLSE
-1499 LGTPEALKLDGMIT
+1499 LTSLELDGMIT

-1591 NFFKYDVTAHT
+1591 NFFKYDVANHT
-1602 FDTGVTKELYTP
+1602 FDTSVTKELYTP
-1614 TGAEKQYNLCS
+1614 TSAEKQYNLCS

-1685 LGDKKSEVTNLTSL
+1685 LGDKKSEVTNLISL

-1727 KDTKDFTAKG
+1727 KDTKGFTARG

-1964 HIGKSVTFTFK
+1964 HIGRSVTFTFK
-1975 PDKGYHVKDVK
+1975 PNKGYHVKDVK

-2042 SGTSDTTFSPNT
+2042 SGTSDTTFSPNA

-2110 SPNTNVTREQ
+2110 SPNANVTREQ

-2141 LNGFSDAAKVSTYA
+2141 LNGFSDAAKVSAYA

-2189 LHRFVENVAKTTA
+2189 LHRFVENVAKTTS

>member
-1 MKRKNLRLVVLLL
+1 MLLL
-14 LLVVLLT
+14 AAAVVFGLFVL
-21 AVCVSAS
+21 
-28 AADNMPFST
+28 AANAETGSFSKVT
-37 IRLIA
+37 LHTTNNDSDAALPEA
-42 TTAFGDN
+42 TYY
-49 QTQIFYPN
+49 FYPN
-57 HEAKT
+57 HRTKT
-62 LILYSSK
+62 LIRYKALTDDDWFEPDGAAKTNYTCETDNPDLTITCEGTFDGLYG
-69 INNVVATN
+69 AGGHEPTN
-77 PRWSALDSDGNVIEG
+77 PLTFKVTDKDGNTETYLG
-92 MKVTCDDFKKSS
+92 YFLTAGKVCKAIKYPYATIISGTKENPRKEILS
-104 YDDVSEIKVTYQ
+104 YSIDVQPGITTYK
-116 GETTTYLQYHAKEKW
+116 TTTA
-131 PMANVAYS
+131 
-139 VTDTRDNDGNLIP
+139 TGNLP
-152 EEVSTNVK
+152 DD
-160 TAGTSKSQKKKW
+160 TAKASKLTLTQFLGEITDAKPD
-172 GTTTVT
+172 GAVT
-178 STSDA
+178 ICED
-183 TPTKKVASNSKI
+183 KASVI
-195 TLLGFAGK
+195 
-203 IDSIEP
+203 
-209 QEAVLAQT
+209 
-217 SNSVTVNWYKTTG
+217 VNWYQ
-230 TVTININAASL
+230 A
-241 PKTSKLPGVSSVKT
+241 
-255 IPITVNDRRIVK
+255 
-267 QTVTPCTNGTIKT
+267 NGTIELTLGNYPAECGIESQTITITDSRALNQIKGSCANGRVSSNDT
-280 VYKEAR
+280 LASSGT
-286 PGDPVWWTAEPD
+286 PLSWTAIAD
-298 EGYKLNTFTAKDAF
+298 DGYKVSTFTIKNAFGQLITDYTTSINANGDTVCTFTA
-312 GKDVTC
+312 
-318 TVDPSDTNRISFMM
+318 

-339 SATFVPLGADDKWNV
+339 SAEFVPLGPSDKSN
-354 AKIEDVTLGSHKGTI
+354 AARLLGISLGSHEGMVT
-369 SGSEITIEGLTRAD
+369 GSNSFKIEGFTAQD
-383 DLTKLVPEFTLSKG
+383 DLSKFTPVFTLSKG
-397 ASVANANTLHFKN
+397 ATVDDKDSLTFTNGSQTMVIVRAEDGKH
-410 MTRTKVT
+410 TRVYWVT
-417 VTSEDKSRSRDYYV
+417 PKQMLLS
-431 TVYKVDLDGAG
+431 GAG

-451 STSDFRAFIQYHPEK
+451 SVDDFKKFVQMHPAGSYK
-466 YYLQK
+466 QTC
-471 ADLNLNGFTAQQ
+471 DLNLSGFKAQT
-483 GGAIVGTYGRPFKGV
+483 GGAIVNVAGEPFKGV
-498 YDGGGHKITGLTLN
+498 YDGGGHKITGLQLN

-532 LTIESDCSFTARQW
+532 LTIDSSCSFTARQW
-546 VGSFALYLKDGGK
+546 VGSFALYLKDGGT
-559 LDSCVNRASVT
+559 LENCVNEASVT
-570 CKPTKDAMG
+570 CKPSDKMQG
-579 GSDAS
+579 GSDYT
-584 LNCFAGGLV
+584 LNCFAGGIV
-593 ARTNSSWRSAPQNQI
+593 ARTDSSWRNVAQNQI
-608 TNCRNEG
+608 TSCRNDG
-615 GVTVD
+615 SVTVD
-620 PADVPNGSFA
+620 PADVANGSFA

-638 PANVKISRSAN
+638 AANVKISRSAN

-660 TYYGT
+660 SYYGT

-678 PNGAFGVKTEIVGCV
+678 PNDALGVKTEIIGCV
-693 NSGSVT
+693 NTGKVT

-705 GIAGRVN
+705 GVAGKVN
-712 DQNGSVLIESCRNLG
+712 NKNGSVLIESCRNLG
-727 NVHATNTADVQNVG
+727 NVHATNTADVQNAG

-785 SRCFVANS
+785 SRCFVANA

-806 TGAVETKFIAASD
+806 SGAVETKFIAASD

-848 DETWANGNY
+848 EETWAGGNY
-857 IPGEAETAKGYAA
+857 IPGEAETAKGYEA

-875 AIDGHQAEIDEAAKT
+875 AIDGRQAEIDEAAKT
-890 VTLVLPHGTALT
+890 VTLVLPNGTALT
-902 SLTPILTLSS
+902 SLTPTLTRSS

-922 DFSAPVTYTV
+922 DFSGPVTYTV

-975 GRKTVTIPASV
+975 GRKTVTIPASA

-1034 ALTSGTKTLTMTFG
+1034 TLTSGTKTLTMTFG
-1048 GETQQVDIVIV
+1048 SETQQVDIVIV
-1059 PELSSLSVK
+1059 PELSSLTVK

-1102 TSDKVTIDGAS
+1102 ASDAVTIGGTPGAM
-1113 GATKDVTVTGKDSF
+1113 KDVTVTGKDSF
-1127 EIVVGS
+1127 DIVVGG
-1133 KTLTVTIN
+1133 KPLTVAIN

-1165 GTPVLPDSDGVYTL
+1165 GTPVLPDSEGVYTL

-1246 ANNGVTSAKTPISA
+1246 ANNGVTSAKTPVSA

-1265 SWAVQVGGT
+1265 SWSVQIGGT

-1279 MVNGKLYVLT
+1279 MVGGKLYVLT

-1297 PKTGTVTATSERLA
+1297 PKTGTVTATSEKLA
-1311 GTSQFG
+1311 GTSQFA

-1388 YFCLSTTDEDPGR
+1388 YFCLSTTDEDPGST
-1401 ATETKQTSWTISKTG
+1401 TETKQTSWTISKTG

-1422 AYAADNYVIFGSD
+1422 AYATDNYVIFGSD

-1452 AKTGAVID
+1452 AKNGAVID

-1487 YLYRATVSSDGQ
+1487 YLYRAAVSNAGQ

-1591 NFFKYDVTAHT
+1591 NFFKYDVANHT

-1727 KDTKDFTAKG
+1727 KDTKDFTARG

-1954 GTVEPKLTLS
+1954 GSVEPKLTLS

-2042 SGTSDTTFSPNT
+2042 SGTSDTTFSPNA

-2110 SPNTNVTREQ
+2110 SPNANVTREQ

-2141 LNGFSDAAKVSTYA
+2141 LNGFSDAAKVSAYA

-2161 AVAEKL
+2161 AFAEKL
-2167 VNGSEGR
+2167 VNGSDGR

>member
-1 MKRKNLRLVVLLL
+1 MKARKELRLIVFLLALILLL
-14 LLVVLLT
+14 T
-21 AVCVSAS
+21 TVSM
-28 AADNMPFST
+28 AATEDDTMPFTQIKLTGKIYGGTETETLYYVNHNTRSLVLYYT
-37 IRLIA
+37 DNSLLQIA
-42 TTAFGDN
+42 TIDPKFTALDADGNEVKDVTIEYKGEKVETN
-49 QTQIFYPN
+49 P
-57 HEAKT
+57 
-62 LILYSSK
+62 
-69 INNVVATN
+69 NNVAT
-77 PRWSALDSDGNVIEG
+77 
-92 MKVTCDDFKKSS
+92 F
-104 YDDVSEIKVTYQ
+104 EITYS
-116 GETTTYLQYHAKEKW
+116 GKTSTYLQYFTREEDICSGIE
-131 PMANVAYS
+131 YCIS
-139 VTDTRDNDGNLIP
+139 DTRDADGKLKPVLTSSVWAANGIATTIDKTVAP
-152 EEVSTNVK
+152 SKEIASQST
-160 TAGTSKSQKKKW
+160 
-172 GTTTVT
+172 
-178 STSDA
+178 
-183 TPTKKVASNSKI
+183 I
-195 TLLGFAGK
+195 TLRGFIGQIDKVEPAGVGV
-203 IDSIEP
+203 IDASK
-209 QEAVLAQT
+209 A
-217 SNSVTVNWYKTTG
+217 SVTVDWHKAKLVSTG
-230 TVTININAASL
+230 AQITLTVSGYPSVVSTEASL
-241 PKTSKLPGVSSVKT
+241 KIILKDQRLVNIIASPCESGK
-255 IPITVNDRRIVK
+255 ITTTTKADALLTGKRATFI
-267 QTVTPCTNGTIKT
+267 
-280 VYKEAR
+280 
-286 PGDPVWWTAEPD
+286 AEPD
-298 EGYKLNTFTAKDAF
+298 EGYKLDSFAAKDAL
-312 GKDVTC
+312 GK
-318 TVDPSDTNRISFMM
+318 NISYTTSANNSNQKTIKNLPF
-332 PYGEVTV
+332 GEVTL
-339 SATFVPLGADDKWNV
+339 SATFVPRSADDPSNV
-354 AKIEDVTLGSHKGTI
+354 AKIEGITLGGHKGTI

-397 ASVANANTLHFKN
+397 ASVANADTLHFEN

-451 STSDFRAFIQYHPEK
+451 SANDFRTFIQYHPEK
-466 YYLQK
+466 YYMQK

-498 YDGGGHKITGLTLN
+498 YDGGSHKITGLQLN
-512 DTNTGSNA
+512 DMNDGSNA

-559 LDSCVNRASVT
+559 LDNCTNRAAVT
-570 CKPTKDAMG
+570 CKPTGAVDG
-579 GSDAS
+579 TI
-584 LNCFAGGLV
+584 NCYAGGLV
-593 ARTNSSWRSAPQNQI
+593 ARTDSSTWASAQNQI
-608 TNCRNEG
+608 TNCRNDG
-615 GVTVD
+615 SVTID

-638 PANVKISRSAN
+638 PANVKISQSVN
-649 TGAVSNAKSRP
+649 TGAVSNEKSVQN
-660 TYYGT
+660 YYGM
-665 DGNYTGGLVGQID
+665 DGNCTGGLVGQID
-678 PNGAFGVKTEIVGCV
+678 PGDALGVKTEIVGCV
-693 NSGSVT
+693 NTGKVT
-699 GGCNVG
+699 GGCSVG
-705 GIAGRVN
+705 GVAGKVN
-712 DQNGSVLIESCRNLG
+712 NKNGSVLIESCRNLG
-727 NVHATNTADVQNVG
+727 NVHATNTADVQNAG

-765 SASAYRGAIAGY
+765 AASAYRGAIAGY

-785 SRCFVANS
+785 SRCFVANA
-793 DAVVGGQANGVSY
+793 DAVVGGQANGISSS
-806 TGAVETKFIAASD
+806 GAVETKFIAAAD

-857 IPGEAETAKGYAA
+857 IPGTAETAKGYEA

-902 SLTPILTLSS
+902 SLTPTLTVST
-912 GATYTPAGAQ
+912 GAGYTPEGPK
-922 DFSAPVTYTV
+922 DFTSPVTYTI

-952 SSGLGSFA
+952 GTGLGYFA
-960 VKQGSTAYPVTTRED
+960 VKQGSTAYTVTEVEGT
-975 GRKTVTIPASV
+975 KTVTIPASD

-999 RTNSGEKA
+999 RTNSGKKA
-1007 TGTIGGTALTQTT
+1007 EGSIDGTALTQTT

-1034 ALTSGTKTLTMTFG
+1034 TLTSGTKKLTMTFG
-1048 GETQQVDIVIV
+1048 GETQLVDIVIV
-1059 PELSSLSVK
+1059 PELSSLTVK
-1068 IADAAQRVTKTETGY
+1068 AGEAAQRVTKTEIGY

-1102 TSDKVTIDGAS
+1102 TSDAVTINGTS
-1113 GATKDVTVTGKDSF
+1113 GTTANVDVAGKNSF
-1127 EIVVGS
+1127 IIVVNG
-1133 KTLTVTIN
+1133 TEIPVTIN

-1160 VIDQA
+1160 VLDQA

-1240 SFRGNE
+1240 SFRGNA
-1246 ANNGVTSAKTPISA
+1246 ANNGVTSAKTPVSK
-1260 DATVK
+1260 DETVK
-1265 SWAVQVGGT
+1265 SWSVQIGGT

-1279 MVNGKLYVLT
+1279 MVNGKLYVLS
-1289 GSTVKAID
+1289 GKTVKAID
-1297 PKTGTVTATSERLA
+1297 PKTGTVTATSEQLV
-1311 GTSQFG
+1311 GSSQFG

-1373 YIYTGTWQQ
+1373 YIYTGTWQA
-1382 EEKAGT
+1382 EERTGT
-1388 YFCLSTTDEDPGR
+1388 YFCLSTTDEDP
-1401 ATETKQTSWTISKTG
+1401 ADTDETKYTSWRISKQG

-1422 AYAADNYVIFGSD
+1422 AYATDDYVIFGSD
-1435 NGKGGSTEY
+1435 NGRGGYDEY

-1452 AKTGAVID
+1452 AKTGALID

-1474 KSGSYVYFTSKAG
+1474 KSGDFVYFTSKAG
-1487 YLYRATVSSDGQ
+1487 YLYRAAVSSDGH

-1513 GTPVVCGDTVFV
+1513 GTPVVYGDTVFSA
-1525 TCSGQTQFQSPG
+1525 CSGETQFFSTG
-1537 KIYAIKAD
+1537 KIYAVD
-1545 AETMSVYDRAATTG
+1545 AENMTMYDSAVTTG

-1569 AYKAGEGKLY
+1569 AYQADEGKLY

-1591 NFFKYDVTAHT
+1591 NFFKYDVANHT

-1614 TGAEKQYNLCS
+1614 AGAEKQYNLCS

-1644 ALAREVIETDVS
+1644 ALAREIIETDAG
-1656 KVEDMIDALFPITD
+1656 KVIEKIDALFPITD
-1670 DSLTAIKQA
+1670 DSLAAIKEA

-1685 LGDKKSEVTNLTSL
+1685 LSPEQKAEVENLAML
-1699 ERAEAEYQQRL
+1699 EQAEREYQQRL
-1710 TNKRQTALDD
+1710 TAKRQTALDD

-1727 KDTKDFTAKG
+1727 KDTKDFTTRG

-1886 NWKLKDGDVVV
+1886 NWKLKDGDVVI

-1986 VDGKSVGAVTTYTV
+1986 VDGKSIGAVTTYTV

-2042 SGTSDTTFSPNT
+2042 SGTSDTTFSPNA

-2110 SPNTNVTREQ
+2110 SPNANVTREQ

-2141 LNGFSDAAKVSTYA
+2141 LNGFSDAAKVSAYA
-2155 KAPLSW
+2155 KTPLSW

-2167 VNGSEGR
+2167 VNGSEGK

-2189 LHRFVENVAKTTA
+2189 LHRFVENVTKATA